1 MYYNAI
7 CIFYFYRTQ
16 RAHSTHY
23 TGVEMNK
30 LNLKKLLTL
39 LVCLTLIVSVVLL
52 AACNKNDDNKGS
64 TEDNTSASPSFTNG
78 NFRSYTTSDKGYPY
92 APSSFTGS
100 PTSDTEGST
109 LPKLET
115 VKRGVINLA
124 DYQNLG
130 AWCTFSKFDANRLTD
145 EEDAKN
151 YNKDDNVLMINNTEA
166 RYYMYR
172 SSEFSAAANTKY
184 LLQVDV
190 RTANLDGGEK
200 KGATIKIAK
209 SYSSG
214 SSIPA
219 TEGYASFDAITVGE
233 WTTYSFII
241 DGKYNGS
248 TSLELQLM
256 LGNNNLRDEYKTSG
270 YAFFDNIRLTTVKD
284 DTVLP
289 AGENVKTIT
298 LSVPN
303 GSFDYKTTSDYPYLY
318 NRVTTTDTNSN
329 YGLVNKVDA
338 KDGKITLVGEY
349 KIDADAL
356 KDHDKDHGN
365 VFAIYNVAEA
375 RMGFYTTNPLYFK
388 RGGYYKVTVSLN
400 TDYIESGSA
409 YLALGKSKDLSDN
422 TVIEIG
428 KDAANPG
435 WKEHV
440 FYVYA
445 NENTA
450 DELYFH
456 FGLGKDS
463 DNKAKGYILVDDLK
477 IEETD
482 DTTQTGDYVTDNRF
496 KPTDNKLTDAFVNK
510 SGTDINGVPVTI
522 TGDGEEFSVD
532 DKTPYVSSNFSER
545 NRKFTSAKATIAK
558 FQTKATLQKDTY
570 YRFSVWVRTVDVPST
585 SGVVLTVYDGDKDTN
600 SAVKAIATFAAVTT
614 DKDLADSSSSLN
626 GYRELVCYFHTA
638 SLQEQ
643 VVTFEISLGSGG
655 AFTSSTLFS
664 GTAYIANASLV
675 ETDYTKY
682 NGASASGT
690 YEKKYDWY
698 ETLSSE
704 TFTNGQFQKYNYSD
718 TKFFKDGGVNEK
730 GEFQSTSFGVPSGW
744 TLKGEKDK
752 AVAGIVDVNRDALLS
767 NLATKL
773 GVPVDTLKTA
783 PFECKEEDVETFGIY
798 AGGDSYLFINSADV
812 EGLAKESV
820 RVGYVSNSF
829 TLNANSYYK
838 ISVMVKVMGDSKASV
853 YLMTDNNIAETNV
866 DSKFENIEASTASQ
880 TGGWKRYTFYV
891 KTGFSSISAT
901 LGLYLGGKDV
911 DIALTDANMVLAD
924 GLNGKYVKVDGAYEV
939 YNKNTHKDATETY
952 NYSGSAKGGTVLFDY
967 VIKEDISESV
977 YNAKTASAT
986 ASAAD
991 EYEET
996 KRVEMNLD
1004 SFGLA
1009 ITPDENKPTSPK
1021 GWTKTSLTKD
1031 TDTEQLQSGV
1041 IYSTD
1046 YKAHSGESCLI
1057 IPYLNTAGASYYASD
1072 AKTLTKDG
1080 FYKISVWAKLSEGHT
1095 GKAYIT
1101 LVATNYG
1108 ENSKYVDYASQTI
1121 EVDSTDWKEY
1131 VFFIKAPSSDTKIDK
1146 YGDNAKDLSLKI
1158 RLGFGESADNKASGY
1173 VLFDDVLIEKLDVK
1187 ADDFDKL
1194 VDDFKAEPANA
1205 GLTVNTVKYSAI
1217 DKEEETTPDKEPD
1230 KENNKDSGKN
1240 FNWVIFTSVAFGAI
1254 VIIAVAAFFIKKYL
1268 PKHKE
1273 GKQQV
1278 DKKKTSKKKEDDY
1291 KNLND

>member
-1 MYYNAI
+1 
-7 CIFYFYRTQ
+7 
-16 RAHSTHY
+16 
-23 TGVEMNK
+23 MNK

-52 AACNKNDDNKGS
+52 AACNKKPDDNK
-64 TEDNTSASPSFTNG
+64 TTDNTSASPSFTNG

-130 AWCTFSKFDANRLTD
+130 AWCTFSKFDAKRLTG

-172 SSEFSAAANTKY
+172 SSEFSVAANTKY

-190 RTANLDGGEK
+190 RTANLNGGEK

-219 TEGYASFDAITVGE
+219 TEGYASFDAVTVGE

-289 AGENVKTIT
+289 TENVKTIT

-329 YGLVNKVDA
+329 YGLVNEVDA
-338 KDGKITLVGEY
+338 KDGKITLVNEY
-349 KIDADAL
+349 AVDAAAV
-356 KDHDKDHGN
+356 KGHGS
-365 VFAIYNVAEA
+365 VFAIYNVADA

-400 TDYIESGSA
+400 TKYVENGKA

-422 TVIEIG
+422 TVIEIAQ
-428 KDAANPG
+428 KDSENNG
-435 WKEHV
+435 WNEYT

-482 DTTQTGDYVTDNRF
+482 DTTQTGDNVTDNRF
-496 KPTDNKLTDAFVNK
+496 KAADNKLTDAFVNK
-510 SGTDINGVPVTI
+510 SGADINGVPVTI
-522 TGDGEEFSVD
+522 TGDGEEFSAD
-532 DKTPYVSSNFSER
+532 DKTPYVSSIFSAR
-545 NRKFTSAKATIAK
+545 NRKFTSAKATLAK

-600 SAVKAIATFAAVTT
+600 SAAKAIATFAAVTT

-638 SLQEQ
+638 SLQNQ
-643 VVTFEISLGSGG
+643 DVTFEISLGSGG

-664 GTAYIANASLV
+664 GTAYIANASLI

-718 TKFFKDGGVNEK
+718 TKFFKDGGVNDK

-752 AVAGIVDVNRDALLS
+752 AVAGIVDVNRENLLN
-767 NLATKL
+767 NLATKIGITAEVL
-773 GVPVDTLKTA
+773 KAVPVDANDK
-783 PFECKEEDVETFGIY
+783 PVETFGIY
-798 AGGDSYLFINSADV
+798 AGGNSYLLINSADV

-838 ISVMVKVMGDSKASV
+838 ISVMVKVINGQASV
-853 YLMTDNNIAETNV
+853 YLMTDNNISETNV

-924 GLNGKYVKVDGAYEV
+924 GLNGKYVKKAANEYEV

-952 NYSGSAKGGTVLFDY
+952 NYKDSAKGGTVLFDY

-1009 ITPDENKPTSPK
+1009 TTPDENKPTSPK

-1146 YGDNAKDLSLKI
+1146 YGENAKDLSLKI

-1187 ADDFDKL
+1187 ADVFDKH
-1194 VDDFKAEPANA
+1194 VNDFKAANA
-1205 GLTVNTVKYSAI
+1205 GAKVNTVKYSAI
-1217 DKEEETTPDKEPD
+1217 DKEEETTPDKEPG

-1254 VIIAVAAFFIKKYL
+1254 VVIAVAAFFIKKYL

>member
-1 MYYNAI
+1 
-7 CIFYFYRTQ
+7 
-16 RAHSTHY
+16 
-23 TGVEMNK
+23 MNK

-52 AACNKNDDNKGS
+52 AACNKKTDDNK
-64 TEDNTSASPSFTNG
+64 TPDNTSASPSFTNG

-130 AWCTFSKFDANRLTD
+130 AWCTFSKFDAKRLTG

-190 RTANLDGGEK
+190 RTANLNGGEK

-219 TEGYASFDAITVGE
+219 TEGYASFDAVTVGE

-289 AGENVKTIT
+289 TENVKTIT

-329 YGLVNKVDA
+329 YGLVNEVDA
-338 KDGKITLVGEY
+338 KDGKITLVNEY
-349 KIDADAL
+349 AVDAAAV
-356 KDHDKDHGN
+356 KGHGS
-365 VFAIYNVAEA
+365 VFAIYNVADA

-400 TDYIESGSA
+400 TKYVENGKA

-422 TVIEIG
+422 TVIEIAQ
-428 KDAANPG
+428 KDSENNG
-435 WKEHV
+435 WNEYT

-463 DNKAKGYILVDDLK
+463 SDKAKGYVLVDDLK

-496 KPTDNKLTDAFVNK
+496 KPEDNKLINAFVNNNK
-510 SGTDINGVPVTI
+510 SGDNINGVPVTI
-522 TGDGEEFSVD
+522 IGDGEEFSAD
-532 DKTPYVSSNFSER
+532 DKTPYVSSIFSAR
-545 NRKFTSAKATIAK
+545 NRKFTSAKATLAK
-558 FQTKATLQKDTY
+558 FQTTAKLQKDTY

-585 SGVVLTVYDGDKDTN
+585 SGVVLTVYDGDKNTN

-614 DKDLADSSSSLN
+614 DKDLADSSSSLK

-643 VVTFEISLGSGG
+643 DVTFEISLGSGG

-675 ETDYTKY
+675 ETDYSKY

-752 AVAGIVDVNRDALLS
+752 AVAGIVDVNRENLLN

-773 GVPVDTLKTA
+773 GVSVDTLKTA
-783 PFECKEEDVETFGIY
+783 PFKCKEEDVETFGIY
-798 AGGDSYLFINSADV
+798 AGGDSYLLINSADV

-838 ISVMVKVMGDSKASV
+838 ISVMVKVINGQASV

-866 DSKFENIEASTASQ
+866 DSKFENIGASTGVM

-924 GLNGKYVKVDGAYEV
+924 GLNGKYVKKAANEYEV

-952 NYSGSAKGGTVLFDY
+952 NYKDSAKGGTVLFDY

-977 YNAKTASAT
+977 YDTKTASAT

-991 EYEET
+991 DYEEI
-996 KRVEMNLD
+996 KPVEMNLD

-1009 ITPDENKPTSPK
+1009 TTPDENKPASPK

-1041 IYSTD
+1041 IYSTT

-1121 EVDSTDWKEY
+1121 EVNSTDWKEY

-1146 YGDNAKDLSLKI
+1146 YGENAKDLSLKI

-1187 ADDFDKL
+1187 ADEFDKH
-1194 VDDFKAEPANA
+1194 VSDFKAKPEHA

-1254 VIIAVAAFFIKKYL
+1254 VVIAVAAFFIKKYL

>member
-1 MYYNAI
+1 
-7 CIFYFYRTQ
+7 
-16 RAHSTHY
+16 
-23 TGVEMNK
+23 MNK

-52 AACNKNDDNKGS
+52 AACNKKTDDNK
-64 TEDNTSASPSFTNG
+64 TPDNTSASPSFTNG

-130 AWCTFSKFDANRLTD
+130 AWCTFSKFDAKRLTD

-172 SSEFSAAANTKY
+172 SSEFSVAANTKY

-190 RTANLDGGEK
+190 RTANLNGGEK

-219 TEGYASFDAITVGE
+219 TEGYASFDAVTVGD

-289 AGENVKTIT
+289 TENVKTIT

-329 YGLVNKVDA
+329 YGLVNEVDA
-338 KDGKITLVGEY
+338 KDGKITLVNEY
-349 KIDADAL
+349 AVDAAAVEG
-356 KDHDKDHGN
+356 HGS
-365 VFAIYNVAEA
+365 VFAIYNVADA

-400 TDYIESGSA
+400 TKYVENGKA

-422 TVIEIG
+422 TVIEIAQ
-428 KDAANPG
+428 KDSENNG
-435 WKEHV
+435 WNEYT

-463 DNKAKGYILVDDLK
+463 DDKNKAKGYILVDDLK

-482 DTTQTGDYVTDNRF
+482 DISQTGDNVTNSRF
-496 KPTDNKLTDAFVNK
+496 KPEDNKLTDAFVNK

-522 TGDGEEFSVD
+522 TGDGEEFSAD
-532 DKTPYVSSNFSER
+532 DKTPYVSSIFSAR
-545 NRKFTSAKATIAK
+545 NRKFTSAKATLAK

-600 SAVKAIATFAAVTT
+600 SAAKAIATFAAVTT

-638 SLQEQ
+638 SLQNQ
-643 VVTFEISLGSGG
+643 DVTFEISLGSGG

-752 AVAGIVDVNRDALLS
+752 AVAGIVDVNRENLLN
-767 NLATKL
+767 NLATKIGITAEVL
-773 GVPVDTLKTA
+773 KAVPVKCDA
-783 PFECKEEDVETFGIY
+783 DDVETFGIY
-798 AGGDSYLFINSADV
+798 AGGDSYLLINSADV

-838 ISVMVKVMGDSKASV
+838 ISVMVKVINGQASV
-853 YLMTDNNIAETNV
+853 YLMTDNNISETNV

-924 GLNGKYVKVDGAYEV
+924 GLNGKYVKKAANEYEV

-952 NYSGSAKGGTVLFDY
+952 NYKDSAKGGTVLFDY

-1009 ITPDENKPTSPK
+1009 TTPDENKPTSPK

-1121 EVDSTDWKEY
+1121 EVNSTEWKEY

-1187 ADDFDKL
+1187 ADEFDKH
-1194 VDDFKAEPANA
+1194 VNDFKAAHA
-1205 GLTVNTVKYSAI
+1205 DLTVNTVKYSAI
-1217 DKEEETTPDKEPD
+1217 DKAEETTPDKEPD

-1254 VIIAVAAFFIKKYL
+1254 VVIAVAAFFIKKYL

>member
-1 MYYNAI
+1 
-7 CIFYFYRTQ
+7 
-16 RAHSTHY
+16 
-23 TGVEMNK
+23 MNK

-52 AACNKNDDNKGS
+52 AACNKKTDDNK
-64 TEDNTSASPSFTNG
+64 TTDNTSASPSFTNG

-124 DYQNLG
+124 DYANLG
-130 AWCTFSKFDANRLTD
+130 AWCTFQKFDAKRLTD

-289 AGENVKTIT
+289 TENVKTIT

-329 YGLVNKVDA
+329 YGLVNEVDA
-338 KDGKITLVGEY
+338 KDGKITLVNEY
-349 KIDADAL
+349 AVDAAAVEG
-356 KDHDKDHGN
+356 HGS
-365 VFAIYNVAEA
+365 VFAIYNVADA

-422 TVIEIG
+422 KIIPVG
-428 KDAANPG
+428 KDTENPG

-482 DTTQTGDYVTDNRF
+482 DTTQPSDNDNRF
-496 KPTDNKLTDAFVNK
+496 KPEDNKLTDAFANTNA
-510 SGTDINGVPVTI
+510 TDINGVPVTI
-522 TGDGEEFSVD
+522 TGDGEEFSAD
-532 DKTPYVSSNFSER
+532 DKTPYVSSIFSAK
-545 NRKFTSAKATIAK
+545 NRKFTSEKATLAK

-600 SAVKAIATFAAVTT
+600 SAAKAIATFAAVTT

-638 SLQEQ
+638 SLQNQ
-643 VVTFEISLGSGG
+643 DVTFEISLGSGG

-752 AVAGIVDVNRDALLS
+752 AVAGIVDVNRENLLN
-767 NLATKL
+767 NLATKIGITAEVL
-773 GVPVDTLKTA
+773 KAVPVKCDA
-783 PFECKEEDVETFGIY
+783 DDVETFGIY
-798 AGGDSYLFINSADV
+798 AGGDSYLLINSADV

-901 LGLYLGGKDV
+901 LGLYLGGQDK

-924 GLNGKYVKVDGAYEV
+924 GLNGKYVKKAANEYEV

-952 NYSGSAKGGTVLFDY
+952 NYKDSAKGGTVLFDY

-1009 ITPDENKPTSPK
+1009 TTPDENKPTSPK

-1121 EVDSTDWKEY
+1121 EVNSTDWKEY

-1187 ADDFDKL
+1187 ADEFDKH
-1194 VDDFKAEPANA
+1194 VNDFKAANT

-1230 KENNKDSGKN
+1230 KEDSKDSGKN

-1254 VIIAVAAFFIKKYL
+1254 VVIAVAAFFIKKYL

>member
-1 MYYNAI
+1 
-7 CIFYFYRTQ
+7 
-16 RAHSTHY
+16 
-23 TGVEMNK
+23 MN
-30 LNLKKLLTL
+30 
-39 LVCLTLIVSVVLL
+39 
-52 AACNKNDDNKGS
+52 
-64 TEDNTSASPSFTNG
+64 E
-78 NFRSYTTSDKGYPY
+78 
-92 APSSFTGS
+92 
-100 PTSDTEGST
+100 
-109 LPKLET
+109 
-115 VKRGVINLA
+115 
-124 DYQNLG
+124 
-130 AWCTFSKFDANRLTD
+130 
-145 EEDAKN
+145 
-151 YNKDDNVLMINNTEA
+151 
-166 RYYMYR
+166 
-172 SSEFSAAANTKY
+172 
-184 LLQVDV
+184 
-190 RTANLDGGEK
+190 
-200 KGATIKIAK
+200 
-209 SYSSG
+209 
-214 SSIPA
+214 
-219 TEGYASFDAITVGE
+219 
-233 WTTYSFII
+233 
-241 DGKYNGS
+241 
-248 TSLELQLM
+248 
-256 LGNNNLRDEYKTSG
+256 
-270 YAFFDNIRLTTVKD
+270 
-284 DTVLP
+284 
-289 AGENVKTIT
+289 
-298 LSVPN
+298 
-303 GSFDYKTTSDYPYLY
+303 
-318 NRVTTTDTNSN
+318 
-329 YGLVNKVDA
+329 VDA
-338 KDGKITLVGEY
+338 KDGKITLVNDY
-349 KIDADAL
+349 AVDAAAVEG
-356 KDHDKDHGN
+356 HGS
-365 VFAIYNVAEA
+365 VFAIYNVADA

-400 TDYIESGSA
+400 TKYVDGSGKA

-422 TVIEIG
+422 TVIEIEQ
-428 KDAANPG
+428 KDSENNG
-435 WKEHV
+435 WNEYT

-600 SAVKAIATFAAVTT
+600 SAAKAIATFAAVTT

-638 SLQEQ
+638 SLQDQ
-643 VVTFEISLGSGG
+643 AVTFEISLGSGG

-718 TKFFKDGGVNEK
+718 TKFFKEGGVNEK
-730 GEFQSTSFGVPSGW
+730 DEFQSTSFGVPSGW

-752 AVAGIVDVNRDALLS
+752 AVAGIVDVNRENLLN

-798 AGGDSYLFINSADV
+798 AGGDSYLLINSADV

-829 TLNANSYYK
+829 TLNANTYYK

-853 YLMTDNNIAETNV
+853 YLMTDNNISETNV

-977 YNAKTASAT
+977 YNAKPQAQ
-986 ASAAD
+986 
-991 EYEET
+991 
-996 KRVEMNLD
+996 RRL
-1004 SFGLA
+1004 
-1009 ITPDENKPTSPK
+1009 PPTS
-1021 GWTKTSLTKD
+1021 TKK
-1031 TDTEQLQSGV
+1031 
-1041 IYSTD
+1041 
-1046 YKAHSGESCLI
+1046 
-1057 IPYLNTAGASYYASD
+1057 PNAS
-1072 AKTLTKDG
+1072 K
-1080 FYKISVWAKLSEGHT
+1080 
-1095 GKAYIT
+1095 
-1101 LVATNYG
+1101 
-1108 ENSKYVDYASQTI
+1108 
-1121 EVDSTDWKEY
+1121 
-1131 VFFIKAPSSDTKIDK
+1131 
-1146 YGDNAKDLSLKI
+1146 
-1158 RLGFGESADNKASGY
+1158 
-1173 VLFDDVLIEKLDVK
+1173 
-1187 ADDFDKL
+1187 
-1194 VDDFKAEPANA
+1194 
-1205 GLTVNTVKYSAI
+1205 
-1217 DKEEETTPDKEPD
+1217 
-1230 KENNKDSGKN
+1230 
-1240 FNWVIFTSVAFGAI
+1240 
-1254 VIIAVAAFFIKKYL
+1254 
-1268 PKHKE
+1268 
-1273 GKQQV
+1273 
-1278 DKKKTSKKKEDDY
+1278 
-1291 KNLND
+1291 

>member
-1 MYYNAI
+1 
-7 CIFYFYRTQ
+7 
-16 RAHSTHY
+16 
-23 TGVEMNK
+23 MNK

-52 AACNKNDDNKGS
+52 AACNKKTDDNK
-64 TEDNTSASPSFTNG
+64 TTDNTSASPSFTNG

-130 AWCTFSKFDANRLTD
+130 AWCTFSKFDAKRLTD

-477 IEETD
+477 IEETN

-600 SAVKAIATFAAVTT
+600 SAAKAIATFAAVTT

-638 SLQEQ
+638 SLQNQ
-643 VVTFEISLGSGG
+643 DVTFEISLGSGG

-866 DSKFENIEASTASQ
+866 DSKFENIEASTGVM

>member
-1 MYYNAI
+1 
-7 CIFYFYRTQ
+7 
-16 RAHSTHY
+16 
-23 TGVEMNK
+23 MNK

-52 AACNKNDDNKGS
+52 AACNKKTDDNK
-64 TEDNTSASPSFTNG
+64 TTDNTSASPSFTNG

-130 AWCTFSKFDANRLTD
+130 AWCTFSKFDAKRLTG

-172 SSEFSAAANTKY
+172 SSEFSVAANTKY

-190 RTANLDGGEK
+190 RTANLNGGEK

-219 TEGYASFDAITVGE
+219 TEGYASFDAVTVGE

-289 AGENVKTIT
+289 TENVKTIT

-303 GSFDYKTTSDYPYLY
+303 GNFDYKTTSDYPYLY

-329 YGLVNKVDA
+329 YGLVNEVDA
-338 KDGKITLVGEY
+338 KDGKITLVNEY
-349 KIDADAL
+349 KVAADAV
-356 KDHDKDHGN
+356 KGHGS
-365 VFAIYNVAEA
+365 VFAIYNVADA

-400 TDYIESGSA
+400 TKYVENGKA

-422 TVIEIG
+422 TVIEIAQ
-428 KDAANPG
+428 KDSENNG
-435 WKEHV
+435 WNEYT

-496 KPTDNKLTDAFVNK
+496 KPADNKLTDAFVNK

-522 TGDGEEFSVD
+522 TGDGEEFSAD

-545 NRKFTSAKATIAK
+545 NRKFTSAKATLAK

-585 SGVVLTVYDGDKDTN
+585 SGVVLTVYDGDKDVN
-600 SAVKAIATFAAVTT
+600 SAAKAIATFAAVTT

-638 SLQEQ
+638 SLQNQ
-643 VVTFEISLGSGG
+643 DVTFEISLGSGG

-752 AVAGIVDVNRDALLS
+752 AVAGIVDVNRENLLN

-773 GVPVDTLKTA
+773 GITAEVLKAVPVDANDK
-783 PFECKEEDVETFGIY
+783 PVETFGIY
-798 AGGDSYLFINSADV
+798 AGGDSYLLINSADV

-866 DSKFENIEASTASQ
+866 DSKFENIGASTGVM

-924 GLNGKYVKVDGAYEV
+924 GLNGKYVKKAANEYEV

-952 NYSGSAKGGTVLFDY
+952 NYKDSAKGGTVLFDY

-977 YNAKTASAT
+977 YNAKPASAT

-1009 ITPDENKPTSPK
+1009 TTPDENKPTSPK

-1121 EVDSTDWKEY
+1121 EVNSTDWKEY

-1146 YGDNAKDLSLKI
+1146 YGENAKDLSLKI

-1187 ADDFDKL
+1187 ADEFDKH
-1194 VDDFKAEPANA
+1194 VNDFKAANA

-1254 VIIAVAAFFIKKYL
+1254 VVIAVAAFFIKKYL

>member
-1 MYYNAI
+1 
-7 CIFYFYRTQ
+7 
-16 RAHSTHY
+16 
-23 TGVEMNK
+23 MNK

-52 AACNKNDDNKGS
+52 AACNKKADDNK
-64 TEDNTSASPSFTNG
+64 TPDNTSASPSFTNG

-130 AWCTFSKFDANRLTD
+130 AWCTFSKFDAKRLTD

-172 SSEFSAAANTKY
+172 SSEFSVAANTKY

-190 RTANLDGGEK
+190 RTANLNGGEK

-270 YAFFDNIRLTTVKD
+270 YVFFDNIRLTTVKD

-289 AGENVKTIT
+289 TENVKTIT

-329 YGLVNKVDA
+329 YGLVNEVDA
-338 KDGKITLVGEY
+338 KDGKITLVNEY
-349 KIDADAL
+349 TVDAAAV
-356 KDHDKDHGN
+356 KGHGS
-365 VFAIYNVAEA
+365 VFAIYNVADA

-400 TDYIESGSA
+400 TKYVENGKA

-422 TVIEIG
+422 TVIEIAQ
-428 KDAANPG
+428 KDSENNG
-435 WKEHV
+435 WNEYT

-463 DNKAKGYILVDDLK
+463 DDKNKAKGYILVDDLK

-482 DTTQTGDYVTDNRF
+482 DISQTGDNVTNSRF
-496 KPTDNKLTDAFVNK
+496 KPEDNKLTDAFVNK

-522 TGDGEEFSVD
+522 TGDGEEFSAD
-532 DKTPYVSSNFSER
+532 DKTPYVSSIFSAR
-545 NRKFTSAKATIAK
+545 NRKFTSAKATLAK

-585 SGVVLTVYDGDKDTN
+585 SGVVLTVYDGDKDVN

-638 SLQEQ
+638 SLQNQ
-643 VVTFEISLGSGG
+643 DVTFEISLGSGG

-718 TKFFKDGGVNEK
+718 TKFFKDGGLNDK

-752 AVAGIVDVNRDALLS
+752 AVAGIVDVNRENLLN

-773 GVPVDTLKTA
+773 GITAEVLKAVPVKCDA
-783 PFECKEEDVETFGIY
+783 DDVETFGIY
-798 AGGDSYLFINSADV
+798 AGGDSYLLINSADV

-866 DSKFENIEASTASQ
+866 DSKFENIGASTGVM

-901 LGLYLGGKDV
+901 LGLYLGGEDKDV
-911 DIALTDANMVLAD
+911 ALTDANMVLAD
-924 GLNGKYVKVDGAYEV
+924 GLNGKYVKKAANEYEV

-952 NYSGSAKGGTVLFDY
+952 NYKDSAKGGTVLFDY

-986 ASAAD
+986 ASAAN

-1009 ITPDENKPTSPK
+1009 TTPDENKPTSPK

-1041 IYSTD
+1041 IYSTED
-1046 YKAHSGESCLI
+1046 KYKAHSGESCLI

-1121 EVDSTDWKEY
+1121 EVNSTDWKEY

-1187 ADDFDKL
+1187 AEDFDNH
-1194 VDDFKAEPANA
+1194 VNDFKTTHAD
-1205 GLTVNTVKYSAI
+1205 LTVNTVKYSAI

-1254 VIIAVAAFFIKKYL
+1254 VVIAVAAFFIKKYL

>member
-1 MYYNAI
+1 
-7 CIFYFYRTQ
+7 
-16 RAHSTHY
+16 
-23 TGVEMNK
+23 MNK

-52 AACNKNDDNKGS
+52 AACNKKTDDNK
-64 TEDNTSASPSFTNG
+64 TTDNTSASPSFTNG

-130 AWCTFSKFDANRLTD
+130 AWCTFSKFDANRLTG

-270 YAFFDNIRLTTVKD
+270 YAFFDNIRLNTIKD

-289 AGENVKTIT
+289 TENVKTIT

-329 YGLVNKVDA
+329 YGLVNEVDA
-338 KDGKITLVGEY
+338 KDGKITLVNEY
-349 KIDADAL
+349 AVDAAAVEG
-356 KDHDKDHGN
+356 HGC
-365 VFAIYNVAEA
+365 VFAIYNVADA

-422 TVIEIG
+422 TIIPVG
-428 KDAANPG
+428 KDTENPG

-463 DNKAKGYILVDDLK
+463 DNKAKGYILIDDLK

-558 FQTKATLQKDTY
+558 FQAKATLQKDTY

-600 SAVKAIATFAAVTT
+600 SAAKAIATFAAVTT

-638 SLQEQ
+638 SLQNQ
-643 VVTFEISLGSGG
+643 DVTFEISLGSGG

-752 AVAGIVDVNRDALLS
+752 AVAGIVDVNRENLLN

-773 GVPVDTLKTA
+773 GVSVDTLKKA

-798 AGGDSYLFINSADV
+798 AGGDSYLLINSADV

-853 YLMTDNNIAETNV
+853 YLMTDNNISETNV

-901 LGLYLGGKDV
+901 LGLYLGGEDKD
-911 DIALTDANMVLAD
+911 IPLTDANMVATG
-924 GLNGKYVKVDGAYEV
+924 GLNGKYVKKAANEYEV

-1121 EVDSTDWKEY
+1121 EVNSTDWKEY

-1146 YGDNAKDLSLKI
+1146 YGENAKDLSLKI

-1254 VIIAVAAFFIKKYL
+1254 VVIAVAAFFIKKYL

-1273 GKQQV
+1273 SKQQV

>member
-1 MYYNAI
+1 
-7 CIFYFYRTQ
+7 
-16 RAHSTHY
+16 
-23 TGVEMNK
+23 MNK

-52 AACNKNDDNKGS
+52 AACNKKDDNKGS
-64 TEDNTSASPSFTNG
+64 TEDSTSASPSFTNG

-115 VKRGVINLA
+115 IKRGVINLA

-289 AGENVKTIT
+289 TENVKTIT

-329 YGLVNKVDA
+329 YGLVNEVDA
-338 KDGKITLVGEY
+338 KDGKITLVNEY
-349 KIDADAL
+349 AVDAAAVEG
-356 KDHDKDHGN
+356 HGS
-365 VFAIYNVAEA
+365 VFAIYNVADA

-422 TVIEIG
+422 TIIPVG
-428 KDAANPG
+428 KDTENPG

-463 DNKAKGYILVDDLK
+463 GDKAKGYVLVDDLK
-477 IEETD
+477 IEETN

-558 FQTKATLQKDTY
+558 FQTKAKLQKDTY

-585 SGVVLTVYDGDKDTN
+585 SGVVLTIYDGDKDTN
-600 SAVKAIATFAAVTT
+600 SAAKAIATFAAVTT

-752 AVAGIVDVNRDALLS
+752 AVAGIVDVNRENLLN

-773 GVPVDTLKTA
+773 GITAEVLKAVPVDANDK
-783 PFECKEEDVETFGIY
+783 PVETFGIY
-798 AGGDSYLFINSADV
+798 AGGNSYLLINSADV

-853 YLMTDNNIAETNV
+853 YLMTDNNISETNV

-986 ASAAD
+986 ASATD

-1009 ITPDENKPTSPK
+1009 TTPDENKPTSPK

-1108 ENSKYVDYASQTI
+1108 ENSKYVDYTSQTI
-1121 EVDSTDWKEY
+1121 EVNSTEWKEY

-1146 YGDNAKDLSLKI
+1146 YGENAKDLSLKI

-1194 VDDFKAEPANA
+1194 VDDFKAKPANA

-1254 VIIAVAAFFIKKYL
+1254 VVIAVAAFFIKKYL

>member
-1 MYYNAI
+1 
-7 CIFYFYRTQ
+7 
-16 RAHSTHY
+16 
-23 TGVEMNK
+23 MNK

-52 AACNKNDDNKGS
+52 AACNKKTDDNK
-64 TEDNTSASPSFTNG
+64 TPDNTSASPSFTNG

-130 AWCTFSKFDANRLTD
+130 AWCTFSKFDAKRLTG

-172 SSEFSAAANTKY
+172 SSEFSVAANTKY

-190 RTANLDGGEK
+190 RTANLNGGEK

-289 AGENVKTIT
+289 TENVKTIT

-329 YGLVNKVDA
+329 YGLVNEVDA
-338 KDGKITLVGEY
+338 KDGKITLVNEY
-349 KIDADAL
+349 AVDAAAVEG
-356 KDHDKDHGN
+356 HGS
-365 VFAIYNVAEA
+365 VFAIYNVADA

-400 TDYIESGSA
+400 TKYVENGKA

-422 TVIEIG
+422 TVIEIAQ
-428 KDAANPG
+428 KDSENNG
-435 WKEHV
+435 WNEYT

-463 DNKAKGYILVDDLK
+463 DDKNKAKGYILVDDLK

-482 DTTQTGDYVTDNRF
+482 DISQTGDNVTNSRF
-496 KPTDNKLTDAFVNK
+496 KPEDNKLTDAFVNK

-522 TGDGEEFSVD
+522 TGDGEEFSAD
-532 DKTPYVSSNFSER
+532 DKTPYVSSIFSAR
-545 NRKFTSAKATIAK
+545 NRKFTSAKATLAK
-558 FQTKATLQKDTY
+558 FQTKATLQKDTF

-585 SGVVLTVYDGDKDTN
+585 SGVVLTVYDGDKDVN

-638 SLQEQ
+638 SLQNQ
-643 VVTFEISLGSGG
+643 DVTFEISLGSGG

-718 TKFFKDGGVNEK
+718 TKFFKDGGLNDK

-752 AVAGIVDVNRDALLS
+752 AVAGIVDVNRENLLN
-767 NLATKL
+767 NLATKIGITAEVL
-773 GVPVDTLKTA
+773 KAVPVDANDK
-783 PFECKEEDVETFGIY
+783 PVETFGIY
-798 AGGDSYLFINSADV
+798 AGGNSYLLINSADV

-866 DSKFENIEASTASQ
+866 DSKFENIGASTASQ

-901 LGLYLGGKDV
+901 LGLYLGGEDKDV
-911 DIALTDANMVLAD
+911 ALTDENMVLAD
-924 GLNGKYVKVDGAYEV
+924 GLNGKYVKVDGEYVV
-939 YNKNTHKDATETY
+939 YNKNTHKDIEETY
-952 NYSGSAKGGTVLFDY
+952 NYSGKAEGGTVLFDY

-977 YNAKTASAT
+977 YDTKIASAT
-986 ASAAD
+986 ASAAN

-1009 ITPDENKPTSPK
+1009 TTPDENKPTSPK
-1021 GWTKTSLTKD
+1021 GWTKTPLTKD

-1041 IYSTD
+1041 IYSTED
-1046 YKAHSGESCLI
+1046 KYKAHSGESCLI

-1121 EVDSTDWKEY
+1121 EVNSTDWKEY

-1187 ADDFDKL
+1187 ADEFDKH
-1194 VDDFKAEPANA
+1194 VNDFKAANA

-1217 DKEEETTPDKEPD
+1217 DKEEETTPDKEPG
-1230 KENNKDSGKN
+1230 KEDNKDSGKN

-1254 VIIAVAAFFIKKYL
+1254 VVIAVAAFFIKKYL

>member
-1 MYYNAI
+1 
-7 CIFYFYRTQ
+7 
-16 RAHSTHY
+16 
-23 TGVEMNK
+23 MNK

-52 AACNKNDDNKGS
+52 AACNKKPDDNK
-64 TEDNTSASPSFTNG
+64 TTDNTSASPSFTNG

-130 AWCTFSKFDANRLTD
+130 AWCTFQKFDAKRLTG

-190 RTANLDGGEK
+190 RTANLNGGEK

-219 TEGYASFDAITVGE
+219 TEGYASFDAVTVGE

-289 AGENVKTIT
+289 TENVKTIT

-329 YGLVNKVDA
+329 YGLVNEVDA
-338 KDGKITLVGEY
+338 KDGKITLVNEY
-349 KIDADAL
+349 AVDAAAV
-356 KDHDKDHGN
+356 KDHGS
-365 VFAIYNVAEA
+365 VFAIYNVADA

-400 TDYIESGSA
+400 TKYVENGKA

-422 TVIEIG
+422 TVIEIAQ
-428 KDAANPG
+428 KDSENNG
-435 WKEHV
+435 WNEYT

-496 KPTDNKLTDAFVNK
+496 KSADNKLTDAFVNK
-510 SGTDINGVPVTI
+510 SGTDINGVSVTI
-522 TGDGEEFSVD
+522 TGNGEEFSAD
-532 DKTPYVSSNFSER
+532 DKTPYESTAFSTN
-545 NRKFTSAKATIAK
+545 NRKFTSAKATLAK

-600 SAVKAIATFAAVTT
+600 SAAKAISTFAAVTT

-638 SLQEQ
+638 SLQNQ
-643 VVTFEISLGSGG
+643 DVTFEISLGSGG

-752 AVAGIVDVNRDALLS
+752 AVAGIVDVNRENLLN

-773 GVPVDTLKTA
+773 GITAEVLKAVPVDANDK
-783 PFECKEEDVETFGIY
+783 PVETFGIY
-798 AGGDSYLFINSADV
+798 AGGNSYLLINSADV

-853 YLMTDNNIAETNV
+853 YLMTDNNISETNV
-866 DSKFENIEASTASQ
+866 DSKFENIGASTGVM

-901 LGLYLGGKDV
+901 LGLYLGGEDK

-924 GLNGKYVKVDGAYEV
+924 GLNGKYVKKAANEYEV

-952 NYSGSAKGGTVLFDY
+952 NYKDSAKGGTVLFDY

-986 ASAAD
+986 ASAAN

-1009 ITPDENKPTSPK
+1009 TTPDENKPTSPK

-1121 EVDSTDWKEY
+1121 EVNSTEWKEY

-1146 YGDNAKDLSLKI
+1146 YGENAKDLSLKI

-1187 ADDFDKL
+1187 ADEFDKH
-1194 VDDFKAEPANA
+1194 VSDFKAANT
-1205 GLTVNTVKYSAI
+1205 GLMVNTVKYSAI

-1230 KENNKDSGKN
+1230 KEDSKDSGKN

-1254 VIIAVAAFFIKKYL
+1254 VVIAVAAFFIKKYL

>member
-1 MYYNAI
+1 
-7 CIFYFYRTQ
+7 
-16 RAHSTHY
+16 
-23 TGVEMNK
+23 MN
-30 LNLKKLLTL
+30 
-39 LVCLTLIVSVVLL
+39 
-52 AACNKNDDNKGS
+52 
-64 TEDNTSASPSFTNG
+64 E
-78 NFRSYTTSDKGYPY
+78 
-92 APSSFTGS
+92 
-100 PTSDTEGST
+100 
-109 LPKLET
+109 
-115 VKRGVINLA
+115 
-124 DYQNLG
+124 
-130 AWCTFSKFDANRLTD
+130 
-145 EEDAKN
+145 
-151 YNKDDNVLMINNTEA
+151 
-166 RYYMYR
+166 
-172 SSEFSAAANTKY
+172 
-184 LLQVDV
+184 
-190 RTANLDGGEK
+190 
-200 KGATIKIAK
+200 
-209 SYSSG
+209 
-214 SSIPA
+214 
-219 TEGYASFDAITVGE
+219 
-233 WTTYSFII
+233 
-241 DGKYNGS
+241 
-248 TSLELQLM
+248 
-256 LGNNNLRDEYKTSG
+256 
-270 YAFFDNIRLTTVKD
+270 
-284 DTVLP
+284 
-289 AGENVKTIT
+289 
-298 LSVPN
+298 
-303 GSFDYKTTSDYPYLY
+303 
-318 NRVTTTDTNSN
+318 
-329 YGLVNKVDA
+329 VDA
-338 KDGKITLVGEY
+338 KDGKITLVNEY
-349 KIDADAL
+349 TVDAAAVEG
-356 KDHDKDHGN
+356 HGS
-365 VFAIYNVAEA
+365 VFAIYNVADA

-422 TVIEIG
+422 TIIPVG
-428 KDAANPG
+428 KDTENPG

-463 DNKAKGYILVDDLK
+463 DNKAQGYILVDDLK

-496 KPTDNKLTDAFVNK
+496 KPTDNKLTDAFANK

-545 NRKFTSAKATIAK
+545 NRKFTSAKATLAK
-558 FQTKATLQKDTY
+558 FQTKATLEKDTY

-585 SGVVLTVYDGDKDTN
+585 SGVVLTIYDGNKDDN

-638 SLQEQ
+638 SLQNQ
-643 VVTFEISLGSGG
+643 DVTFEISLGSGG

-718 TKFFKDGGVNEK
+718 TKFFKEGGVNEK
-730 GEFQSTSFGVPSGW
+730 DEFQSTSFGVPSGW

-798 AGGDSYLFINSADV
+798 AGGDSYLLINSADV

-853 YLMTDNNIAETNV
+853 YLMTDNNISETNV

-952 NYSGSAKGGTVLFDY
+952 NYSGSAKGGAVLFDY

-1009 ITPDENKPTSPK
+1009 TTPDENKPTSPK

-1057 IPYLNTAGASYYASD
+1057 IPYLSTAGASYYASD

-1121 EVDSTDWKEY
+1121 EVNSTEWKEY

-1187 ADDFDKL
+1187 ADDFDKH
-1194 VDDFKAEPANA
+1194 VNDFKAAPEHA

-1254 VIIAVAAFFIKKYL
+1254 VVIAVAAFFIKKYL

>member
-1 MYYNAI
+1 
-7 CIFYFYRTQ
+7 
-16 RAHSTHY
+16 
-23 TGVEMNK
+23 MNK

-64 TEDNTSASPSFTNG
+64 TEDSTSASPSFTNG
-78 NFRSYTTSDKGYPY
+78 NFRSYTTSDSGYPY

-124 DYQNLG
+124 DYANLG
-130 AWCTFSKFDANRLTD
+130 AWCTFSKFDAKRLTD

-289 AGENVKTIT
+289 TENVKTIT

-329 YGLVNKVDA
+329 YGLVNEVDA
-338 KDGKITLVGEY
+338 KDGKITLVNDY
-349 KIDADAL
+349 AVDAAAVEG
-356 KDHDKDHGN
+356 HGS
-365 VFAIYNVAEA
+365 VFAIYNVADA

-422 TVIEIG
+422 TIIPVG
-428 KDAANPG
+428 KDTENPG

-463 DNKAKGYILVDDLK
+463 DNKAKGYILIDDLK

-522 TGDGEEFSVD
+522 TGDGEEFSTD
-532 DKTPYVSSNFSER
+532 DKTPYVSSIFSAK
-545 NRKFTSAKATIAK
+545 NRKFTSAKATLAK
-558 FQTKATLQKDTY
+558 FQTKATLEKDTY

-585 SGVVLTVYDGDKDTN
+585 SGVVLTVYDGDIIDKN
-600 SAVKAIATFAAVTT
+600 SAAKAIATFAAVTT

-638 SLQEQ
+638 SLQNQ
-643 VVTFEISLGSGG
+643 DVTFEISLGSGG

-718 TKFFKDGGVNEK
+718 TKFFKEGGVNEK
-730 GEFQSTSFGVPSGW
+730 DEFQSTSFGVPSGW

-752 AVAGIVDVNRDALLS
+752 AVAGIVDVNRENLLN

-773 GVPVDTLKTA
+773 GITAEVLKAVPAKCDA
-783 PFECKEEDVETFGIY
+783 DDVETFGIY
-798 AGGDSYLFINSADV
+798 AGGDSYLLINSADV

-866 DSKFENIEASTASQ
+866 DSKFENIEASMASQ

-924 GLNGKYVKVDGAYEV
+924 GLNGKYVKVDDAYEV

-952 NYSGSAKGGTVLFDY
+952 NYKDSAKGGTVLFDY

-1121 EVDSTDWKEY
+1121 EVNSTEWKEY

-1146 YGDNAKDLSLKI
+1146 YGENAKDLSLKI

-1187 ADDFDKL
+1187 ADEFDKH
-1194 VDDFKAEPANA
+1194 VNDFKAAHA
-1205 GLTVNTVKYSAI
+1205 DLTVNTVKYSAI

-1254 VIIAVAAFFIKKYL
+1254 VVIAVAAFFIKKYL

>member
-1 MYYNAI
+1 
-7 CIFYFYRTQ
+7 
-16 RAHSTHY
+16 
-23 TGVEMNK
+23 MN
-30 LNLKKLLTL
+30 
-39 LVCLTLIVSVVLL
+39 
-52 AACNKNDDNKGS
+52 
-64 TEDNTSASPSFTNG
+64 E
-78 NFRSYTTSDKGYPY
+78 
-92 APSSFTGS
+92 
-100 PTSDTEGST
+100 
-109 LPKLET
+109 
-115 VKRGVINLA
+115 
-124 DYQNLG
+124 
-130 AWCTFSKFDANRLTD
+130 
-145 EEDAKN
+145 
-151 YNKDDNVLMINNTEA
+151 
-166 RYYMYR
+166 
-172 SSEFSAAANTKY
+172 
-184 LLQVDV
+184 
-190 RTANLDGGEK
+190 
-200 KGATIKIAK
+200 
-209 SYSSG
+209 
-214 SSIPA
+214 
-219 TEGYASFDAITVGE
+219 
-233 WTTYSFII
+233 
-241 DGKYNGS
+241 
-248 TSLELQLM
+248 
-256 LGNNNLRDEYKTSG
+256 
-270 YAFFDNIRLTTVKD
+270 
-284 DTVLP
+284 
-289 AGENVKTIT
+289 
-298 LSVPN
+298 
-303 GSFDYKTTSDYPYLY
+303 
-318 NRVTTTDTNSN
+318 
-329 YGLVNKVDA
+329 VDA
-338 KDGKITLVGEY
+338 KDGKITLVNEY
-349 KIDADAL
+349 AVDAAAVEG
-356 KDHDKDHGN
+356 HGS
-365 VFAIYNVAEA
+365 VFAIYNVDDA

-400 TDYIESGSA
+400 TKYVDGSGKA

-428 KDAANPG
+428 QKDSDNNG
-435 WKEHV
+435 WNEYT

-477 IEETD
+477 IEETN

-522 TGDGEEFSVD
+522 TGDGEEFSAD
-532 DKTPYVSSNFSER
+532 DKTPYESTAFSTN
-545 NRKFTSAKATIAK
+545 NRKFTSAKATLAK

-585 SGVVLTVYDGDKDTN
+585 SGVVLTIYDGNKDDN

-752 AVAGIVDVNRDALLS
+752 AVAGIVDVNREALLN

-773 GVPVDTLKTA
+773 GVSVDTLKKA

-798 AGGDSYLFINSADV
+798 AGGNSYLLINSADV

-853 YLMTDNNIAETNV
+853 YLMTDNNISETNV
-866 DSKFENIEASTASQ
+866 DSKFENIEASTGVA

-901 LGLYLGGKDV
+901 LGLYLGGQDK
-911 DIALTDANMVLAD
+911 DIALTDANMVATG
-924 GLNGKYVKVDGAYEV
+924 GLNGKYVKKAANEYEV

-977 YNAKTASAT
+977 YNAKTTSAT

-1009 ITPDENKPTSPK
+1009 TTPDEDKPTSPK

-1041 IYSTD
+1041 IYSTE
-1046 YKAHSGESCLI
+1046 YKAHSGDSCLI

-1080 FYKISVWAKLSEGHT
+1080 YYKISVWAKLSEGHT

-1121 EVDSTDWKEY
+1121 EVNSTEWQEY

-1146 YGDNAKDLSLKI
+1146 YGENAKDLSLKI

-1173 VLFDDVLIEKLDVK
+1173 VLFDDVLIEKLDEE
-1187 ADDFDKL
+1187 ADTFDSFVEK
-1194 VDDFKAEPANA
+1194 FKKENA
-1205 GLTVNTVKYSAI
+1205 DLTVNTVKYSAI

-1230 KENNKDSGKN
+1230 KEDSKDSGKN

-1254 VIIAVAAFFIKKYL
+1254 VVIAVAAFFIKKYL

>member
-1 MYYNAI
+1 
-7 CIFYFYRTQ
+7 
-16 RAHSTHY
+16 
-23 TGVEMNK
+23 MNK

-52 AACNKNDDNKGS
+52 AACNKKPDDNK
-64 TEDNTSASPSFTNG
+64 TPDNTSASPSFTNG

-130 AWCTFSKFDANRLTD
+130 AWCTFSKFDAKRLTG

-172 SSEFSAAANTKY
+172 SSEFSVAANTKY

-219 TEGYASFDAITVGE
+219 TEGYASFDAITVGD

-289 AGENVKTIT
+289 TDNVKTIT

-329 YGLVNKVDA
+329 YGLVNEVDA
-338 KDGKITLVGEY
+338 KDGKITLVNEY
-349 KIDADAL
+349 AVDAAAVEG
-356 KDHDKDHGN
+356 HGS
-365 VFAIYNVAEA
+365 VFAIYNVADA

-422 TVIEIG
+422 TIIPVG
-428 KDAANPG
+428 KDTENPG

-463 DNKAKGYILVDDLK
+463 GDKAKGYILVDDLK
-477 IEETD
+477 IEETN

-496 KPTDNKLTDAFVNK
+496 KPADNKLTDAFINK

-522 TGDGEEFSVD
+522 TGDGEEFSTD
-532 DKTPYVSSNFSER
+532 DKTPYVSTNFSER
-545 NRKFTSAKATIAK
+545 NRKFTSTKATLAK

-600 SAVKAIATFAAVTT
+600 SAAKAIATFAAVTT

-638 SLQEQ
+638 SLQNQ
-643 VVTFEISLGSGG
+643 DVTFEISLGSGG

-752 AVAGIVDVNRDALLS
+752 AVAGIVDVNRENLLN

-773 GVPVDTLKTA
+773 GITAEVLKAVPVDANDK
-783 PFECKEEDVETFGIY
+783 PVETFGIY
-798 AGGDSYLFINSADV
+798 AGGNSYLLINSAEV

-838 ISVMVKVMGDSKASV
+838 ISVMVKVINGQASV
-853 YLMTDNNIAETNV
+853 YLMTDNNISETNV

-901 LGLYLGGKDV
+901 LGLYLGGQDK

-924 GLNGKYVKVDGAYEV
+924 GLNGKYVKKAANEYEV

-952 NYSGSAKGGTVLFDY
+952 NYKDSAKGGTVLFDY

-986 ASAAD
+986 ASAAN

-1009 ITPDENKPTSPK
+1009 TTPDENKPTSPK

-1121 EVDSTDWKEY
+1121 EVNSTDWKEY

-1187 ADDFDKL
+1187 ADEFDKH
-1194 VDDFKAEPANA
+1194 VNDFKAANT

-1254 VIIAVAAFFIKKYL
+1254 VVIAVAAFFIKKYL

>member
-1 MYYNAI
+1 
-7 CIFYFYRTQ
+7 
-16 RAHSTHY
+16 
-23 TGVEMNK
+23 MNK

-52 AACNKNDDNKGS
+52 AACNKKTDDNK
-64 TEDNTSASPSFTNG
+64 TPDNTSASPSFTNG

-130 AWCTFSKFDANRLTD
+130 AWCTFSKFDAKRLTG

-172 SSEFSAAANTKY
+172 SSEFSVAANTKY

-190 RTANLDGGEK
+190 RTANLNGGEK

-289 AGENVKTIT
+289 TENVKTIT

-329 YGLVNKVDA
+329 YGLVNEVDA
-338 KDGKITLVGEY
+338 KDGKITLVNEY
-349 KIDADAL
+349 TVDAAAV
-356 KDHDKDHGN
+356 KGHGS
-365 VFAIYNVAEA
+365 VFAIYNVADA

-400 TDYIESGSA
+400 TKYVENGKA

-422 TVIEIG
+422 TVIEIAQ
-428 KDAANPG
+428 KDSENNG
-435 WKEHV
+435 WNEYT

-463 DNKAKGYILVDDLK
+463 DDKNKAKGYILVDDLK

-482 DTTQTGDYVTDNRF
+482 DTTQTGNNVTDNRF
-496 KPTDNKLTDAFVNK
+496 KPADNKLTDAFVNK

-522 TGDGEEFSVD
+522 TGDGEEFSAD
-532 DKTPYVSSNFSER
+532 DKTPYVSSIFSAR

-585 SGVVLTVYDGDKDTN
+585 SGVVLTVYDGDKDVN
-600 SAVKAIATFAAVTT
+600 SAAKAIATFAAVTT

-638 SLQEQ
+638 SLQNQ
-643 VVTFEISLGSGG
+643 DVTFEISLGSGG

-718 TKFFKDGGVNEK
+718 TKFFKEGGLNDK

-752 AVAGIVDVNRDALLS
+752 AVAGIVDVNRENLLN
-767 NLATKL
+767 NLATKIGITAEVL
-773 GVPVDTLKTA
+773 KAVPVDANDK
-783 PFECKEEDVETFGIY
+783 PVETFGIY
-798 AGGDSYLFINSADV
+798 AGGNSYLLINSADV

-838 ISVMVKVMGDSKASV
+838 ISVMVKVINGQASV
-853 YLMTDNNIAETNV
+853 YLMTDNNISETNV
-866 DSKFENIEASTASQ
+866 DSKFENIGASTASQ

-924 GLNGKYVKVDGAYEV
+924 GLNGKYVKKAANEYEV

-952 NYSGSAKGGTVLFDY
+952 NYKDSAKGGTVLFDY

-1009 ITPDENKPTSPK
+1009 TTPDENKPTSPK

-1121 EVDSTDWKEY
+1121 EVNSTDWKEY

-1187 ADDFDKL
+1187 ADEFDKH
-1194 VDDFKAEPANA
+1194 VNDFKAAHA
-1205 GLTVNTVKYSAI
+1205 DLTVNTVKYSAI

-1254 VIIAVAAFFIKKYL
+1254 VVIAVAAFFIKKYL

>member
-1 MYYNAI
+1 
-7 CIFYFYRTQ
+7 
-16 RAHSTHY
+16 
-23 TGVEMNK
+23 MNK

-52 AACNKNDDNKGS
+52 AACNKKTDDNK
-64 TEDNTSASPSFTNG
+64 TPDNTSASPSFTNG

-124 DYQNLG
+124 DYANLG
-130 AWCTFSKFDANRLTD
+130 AWCTFSKFDAKRLTG

-172 SSEFSAAANTKY
+172 SSEFSVAANTKY

-190 RTANLDGGEK
+190 RTANLNGGEK

-219 TEGYASFDAITVGE
+219 TEGYASFDAVTVGE

-289 AGENVKTIT
+289 TENVKTIT

-329 YGLVNKVDA
+329 YGLVNEVDA
-338 KDGKITLVGEY
+338 KDGKITLVNEY
-349 KIDADAL
+349 AVDAAAV
-356 KDHDKDHGN
+356 KGHGS
-365 VFAIYNVAEA
+365 VFAIYNVADA

-400 TDYIESGSA
+400 TKYVENGKA

-422 TVIEIG
+422 TVIEIAQ
-428 KDAANPG
+428 KDSENNG
-435 WKEHV
+435 WNEYT

-477 IEETD
+477 IEETEE
-482 DTTQTGDYVTDNRF
+482 TTQTGDNVTDNRF
-496 KPTDNKLTDAFVNK
+496 KAADNKLTDAFVNK

-522 TGDGEEFSVD
+522 TGDGEEFSAD
-532 DKTPYVSSNFSER
+532 DKTPYVSPIFSAR
-545 NRKFTSAKATIAK
+545 NRKFTSAKATLAK

-638 SLQEQ
+638 SLQKQ
-643 VVTFEISLGSGG
+643 AVTFEISLGSGG
-655 AFTSSTLFS
+655 AFTSSTLFN

-752 AVAGIVDVNRDALLS
+752 AVAGIVDVNRENLLN

-773 GVPVDTLKTA
+773 GITAEVLKAVPVDANDK
-783 PFECKEEDVETFGIY
+783 PVETFGIY
-798 AGGDSYLFINSADV
+798 AGGDSYLLINSADV

-838 ISVMVKVMGDSKASV
+838 ISVMVKVINGQASV
-853 YLMTDNNIAETNV
+853 YLMTDNNISETNV

-901 LGLYLGGKDV
+901 LGLYLGGQDKDV
-911 DIALTDANMVLAD
+911 ALTDANMVLAD
-924 GLNGKYVKVDGAYEV
+924 GLNGKYVKKAANEYEV

-952 NYSGSAKGGTVLFDY
+952 NYKDSAKGGTVLFDY

-986 ASAAD
+986 ASAAN

-1009 ITPDENKPTSPK
+1009 TTPDENKPTSPK

-1146 YGDNAKDLSLKI
+1146 YGENAKDLSLKI

-1187 ADDFDKL
+1187 ADEFDKH
-1194 VDDFKAEPANA
+1194 VNDFKAANT

-1254 VIIAVAAFFIKKYL
+1254 VVIAVAAFFIKKYL

>member
-1 MYYNAI
+1 
-7 CIFYFYRTQ
+7 
-16 RAHSTHY
+16 
-23 TGVEMNK
+23 MN
-30 LNLKKLLTL
+30 
-39 LVCLTLIVSVVLL
+39 
-52 AACNKNDDNKGS
+52 
-64 TEDNTSASPSFTNG
+64 E
-78 NFRSYTTSDKGYPY
+78 
-92 APSSFTGS
+92 
-100 PTSDTEGST
+100 
-109 LPKLET
+109 
-115 VKRGVINLA
+115 
-124 DYQNLG
+124 
-130 AWCTFSKFDANRLTD
+130 
-145 EEDAKN
+145 
-151 YNKDDNVLMINNTEA
+151 
-166 RYYMYR
+166 
-172 SSEFSAAANTKY
+172 
-184 LLQVDV
+184 
-190 RTANLDGGEK
+190 
-200 KGATIKIAK
+200 
-209 SYSSG
+209 
-214 SSIPA
+214 
-219 TEGYASFDAITVGE
+219 
-233 WTTYSFII
+233 
-241 DGKYNGS
+241 
-248 TSLELQLM
+248 
-256 LGNNNLRDEYKTSG
+256 
-270 YAFFDNIRLTTVKD
+270 
-284 DTVLP
+284 
-289 AGENVKTIT
+289 
-298 LSVPN
+298 
-303 GSFDYKTTSDYPYLY
+303 
-318 NRVTTTDTNSN
+318 
-329 YGLVNKVDA
+329 VDA
-338 KDGKITLVGEY
+338 KDGKITLVNEY
-349 KIDADAL
+349 AVDAAAV
-356 KDHDKDHGN
+356 KGHGS
-365 VFAIYNVAEA
+365 VFAIYNVADA

-400 TDYIESGSA
+400 TKYVENGKA

-422 TVIEIG
+422 TVIEIAQ
-428 KDAANPG
+428 KDSENNG
-435 WKEHV
+435 WNEYT

-463 DNKAKGYILVDDLK
+463 DDKNKAKGYILVDDLK

-482 DTTQTGDYVTDNRF
+482 DTTQTGNNVTDNRF
-496 KPTDNKLTDAFVNK
+496 KPADNKLTDAFVNK

-522 TGDGEEFSVD
+522 TGDGEEFSAA
-532 DKTPYVSSNFSER
+532 DKTPYVSSIFSAR

-585 SGVVLTVYDGDKDTN
+585 SGVVLTVYDGDKDVN
-600 SAVKAIATFAAVTT
+600 SAAKAIATFAAVTT

-638 SLQEQ
+638 SLQNQ
-643 VVTFEISLGSGG
+643 DVTFEIFLGSGG

-718 TKFFKDGGVNEK
+718 TKFFKEGGLNDK

-752 AVAGIVDVNRDALLS
+752 AVAGIVDVNRENLLN

-773 GVPVDTLKTA
+773 GITAEVLKAVPVDANDK
-783 PFECKEEDVETFGIY
+783 PVETFGIY
-798 AGGDSYLFINSADV
+798 AGGDSYLLINSADV

-838 ISVMVKVMGDSKASV
+838 ISVMVKVINGQASV

-866 DSKFENIEASTASQ
+866 DSKFENIGASTASQ

-901 LGLYLGGKDV
+901 LGLYLGGQDKDV
-911 DIALTDANMVLAD
+911 ALTDANMVLAD
-924 GLNGKYVKVDGAYEV
+924 GLNGKYVKKAANEYEV

-952 NYSGSAKGGTVLFDY
+952 NYKDSAKGGTVLFDY

-986 ASAAD
+986 ASAAN

-1009 ITPDENKPTSPK
+1009 TTPDEGKPTSPK

-1121 EVDSTDWKEY
+1121 EVNSTEWKEY

-1187 ADDFDKL
+1187 ADEFDKH
-1194 VDDFKAEPANA
+1194 VNDFKAAHA
-1205 GLTVNTVKYSAI
+1205 DLTVNTVKYSAI

-1254 VIIAVAAFFIKKYL
+1254 VVIAVAAFFIKKYL

>member
-1 MYYNAI
+1 
-7 CIFYFYRTQ
+7 
-16 RAHSTHY
+16 
-23 TGVEMNK
+23 MNK

-52 AACNKNDDNKGS
+52 AACNKKDDNKGS

-130 AWCTFSKFDANRLTD
+130 AWCTFSKFDAKRLTD

-289 AGENVKTIT
+289 TENVKTIT

-329 YGLVNKVDA
+329 YGLVNEVDA
-338 KDGKITLVGEY
+338 KDGKITLVNEY
-349 KIDADAL
+349 AVDAAAVEG
-356 KDHDKDHGN
+356 HGS
-365 VFAIYNVAEA
+365 VFAIYNVADA

-422 TVIEIG
+422 TIIPVG
-428 KDAANPG
+428 KDTENPG

-477 IEETD
+477 IEETN

-496 KPTDNKLTDAFVNK
+496 KPTDNKLTDAFANK

-585 SGVVLTVYDGDKDTN
+585 SGVVLTIYDGDIIDKN
-600 SAVKAIATFAAVTT
+600 SAAKAIATFAAVTT

-798 AGGDSYLFINSADV
+798 AGGDSYLLINSADV

-853 YLMTDNNIAETNV
+853 YLMTDNNISETNV

-1121 EVDSTDWKEY
+1121 EVNSTEWKEY

-1146 YGDNAKDLSLKI
+1146 YGENAKDLSLKI

-1254 VIIAVAAFFIKKYL
+1254 VVIAVAAFFIKKYL

>member
-1 MYYNAI
+1 
-7 CIFYFYRTQ
+7 
-16 RAHSTHY
+16 
-23 TGVEMNK
+23 MNK

-52 AACNKNDDNKGS
+52 AACNKKTDDNK
-64 TEDNTSASPSFTNG
+64 TPDNTSASPSFTNG

-130 AWCTFSKFDANRLTD
+130 AWCTFSKFDAKRLTG

-172 SSEFSAAANTKY
+172 SSEFSVAANTKY

-190 RTANLDGGEK
+190 RTANLNGGEK

-219 TEGYASFDAITVGE
+219 TEGYASFDAVTVGE

-289 AGENVKTIT
+289 TENVKTIT

-329 YGLVNKVDA
+329 YGLVNEVDA
-338 KDGKITLVGEY
+338 KDGKITLVNEY
-349 KIDADAL
+349 TVDAAAV
-356 KDHDKDHGN
+356 KGHGS
-365 VFAIYNVAEA
+365 VFAIYNVADA

-422 TVIEIG
+422 TIIPVG
-428 KDAANPG
+428 KDTENPG

-496 KPTDNKLTDAFVNK
+496 KPEDNKLINAFVNK

-522 TGDGEEFSVD
+522 TGDGEEFSTD

-545 NRKFTSAKATIAK
+545 NRKFTSAKATLAK

-585 SGVVLTVYDGDKDTN
+585 SGVVLTVYDGDKDVN
-600 SAVKAIATFAAVTT
+600 SAAKAIATFAAVTT

-638 SLQEQ
+638 SLQNQ
-643 VVTFEISLGSGG
+643 DVTFEISLGSGG

-752 AVAGIVDVNRDALLS
+752 AVAGIVDVNRENLLN

-773 GVPVDTLKTA
+773 GITAEVLKAVPVDANDK
-783 PFECKEEDVETFGIY
+783 PVETFGIY
-798 AGGDSYLFINSADV
+798 AGGDSYLLINSADV

-838 ISVMVKVMGDSKASV
+838 ISVMVKVINGQASV

-866 DSKFENIEASTASQ
+866 DSKFENIGASTASQ

-901 LGLYLGGKDV
+901 LGLYLGGQDKDV
-911 DIALTDANMVLAD
+911 ALTDTNMVLAD
-924 GLNGKYVKVDGAYEV
+924 GLNGKYVKKAANEYEV

-952 NYSGSAKGGTVLFDY
+952 NYKDSAKGGTVLFDY

-1009 ITPDENKPTSPK
+1009 TTPDENKPTSPK

-1041 IYSTD
+1041 IYSTE

-1121 EVDSTDWKEY
+1121 EVNSTDWKEY

-1187 ADDFDKL
+1187 ADEFDKH
-1194 VDDFKAEPANA
+1194 VSDFKAAHA
-1205 GLTVNTVKYSAI
+1205 DLTVNTVKYSAI

-1254 VIIAVAAFFIKKYL
+1254 VVIAVAAFFIKKYL

>member
-1 MYYNAI
+1 
-7 CIFYFYRTQ
+7 
-16 RAHSTHY
+16 
-23 TGVEMNK
+23 MNK

-52 AACNKNDDNKGS
+52 AACNKKTDDNK
-64 TEDNTSASPSFTNG
+64 TTDNTSASPSFTNG

-124 DYQNLG
+124 DYANLG
-130 AWCTFSKFDANRLTD
+130 AWCTFSKFDAKRLTG

-172 SSEFSAAANTKY
+172 SSEFSVAANTKY

-190 RTANLDGGEK
+190 RTANLNGGEK

-219 TEGYASFDAITVGE
+219 TEGYASFDAVTVGE

-289 AGENVKTIT
+289 TDENVKTIT

-329 YGLVNKVDA
+329 YGLVNEVDA
-338 KDGKITLVGEY
+338 KDGKITLVNEY
-349 KIDADAL
+349 TVDAAAVEG
-356 KDHDKDHGN
+356 HGS
-365 VFAIYNVAEA
+365 VFAIYNVADA

-422 TVIEIG
+422 TIIPVG

-435 WKEHV
+435 WKEHT

-463 DNKAKGYILVDDLK
+463 GDKAKGYILVDDLK
-477 IEETD
+477 IEETN

-496 KPTDNKLTDAFVNK
+496 KSADNKLTDAFVNK

-522 TGDGEEFSVD
+522 TGDGEEFSAD
-532 DKTPYVSSNFSER
+532 DKTPYESTAFSTN
-545 NRKFTSAKATIAK
+545 NRKFTSAKATLAK

-600 SAVKAIATFAAVTT
+600 SAAKAIATFAAVTT

-638 SLQEQ
+638 SLQNQ
-643 VVTFEISLGSGG
+643 DVTFEISLGSGG

-752 AVAGIVDVNRDALLS
+752 AVAGIVDVNRENLLN
-767 NLATKL
+767 NLATKIGITAEVL
-773 GVPVDTLKTA
+773 KAVPVKCDA
-783 PFECKEEDVETFGIY
+783 DDVETFGIY
-798 AGGDSYLFINSADV
+798 AGGDSYLLINSADV

-838 ISVMVKVMGDSKASV
+838 ISVMVKVISGQASV
-853 YLMTDNNIAETNV
+853 YLMTDNNISETNV

-924 GLNGKYVKVDGAYEV
+924 GLNGKYVKKAANEYEV

-952 NYSGSAKGGTVLFDY
+952 NYKDSAKGGTVLFDY

-1009 ITPDENKPTSPK
+1009 TTPDENKPTSPK

-1121 EVDSTDWKEY
+1121 EVNSTEWKEY

-1146 YGDNAKDLSLKI
+1146 YGENAKDLSLKI

-1173 VLFDDVLIEKLDVK
+1173 VLFDDVLIEKLDAK
-1187 ADDFDKL
+1187 ADTFDQY
-1194 VDDFKAEPANA
+1194 VNDFKAANA

-1254 VIIAVAAFFIKKYL
+1254 VVIAVAAFFIKKYL

>member
-1 MYYNAI
+1 
-7 CIFYFYRTQ
+7 
-16 RAHSTHY
+16 
-23 TGVEMNK
+23 MNK

-52 AACNKNDDNKGS
+52 AACNKKTDDNK
-64 TEDNTSASPSFTNG
+64 TTDNTSASPSFTNG

-124 DYQNLG
+124 DYANLG
-130 AWCTFSKFDANRLTD
+130 AWCTFQKFDAKRLTD

-219 TEGYASFDAITVGE
+219 TEGYASFDAVTVGE

-289 AGENVKTIT
+289 TENVKTIT

-329 YGLVNKVDA
+329 YGLVNEVDA
-338 KDGKITLVGEY
+338 KDGKITLVNEY
-349 KIDADAL
+349 AVDAAAVEG
-356 KDHDKDHGN
+356 HGS
-365 VFAIYNVAEA
+365 VFAIYNVTDA

-400 TDYIESGSA
+400 TKYVENGKA
-409 YLALGKSKDLSDN
+409 YLALGKKDLSDN

-428 KDAANPG
+428 QKDSENNG
-435 WKEHV
+435 WNEYT

-463 DNKAKGYILVDDLK
+463 GDKAKGYILVDDLK

-482 DTTQTGDYVTDNRF
+482 DTTQTGDNVTDNRF

-522 TGDGEEFSVD
+522 TGDGEEFSAD
-532 DKTPYVSSNFSER
+532 DKTPYVSSIFSAK
-545 NRKFTSAKATIAK
+545 NRKFTSAKATLAK

-600 SAVKAIATFAAVTT
+600 SAAKAIATFAAVTT

-638 SLQEQ
+638 SLQNQ
-643 VVTFEISLGSGG
+643 DVTFEISLGSGG

-752 AVAGIVDVNRDALLS
+752 AVAGIVDVNREALLN
-767 NLATKL
+767 NLATKIGITAEVL
-773 GVPVDTLKTA
+773 KAVPAKCDA
-783 PFECKEEDVETFGIY
+783 DDVETFGIY
-798 AGGDSYLFINSADV
+798 AGGDSYLLINSADV

-853 YLMTDNNIAETNV
+853 YLMTDNNISETNV
-866 DSKFENIEASTASQ
+866 DSKFENIEASTGVA

-901 LGLYLGGKDV
+901 LGLYLGGEDKDV
-911 DIALTDANMVLAD
+911 ALTDANMVLAD
-924 GLNGKYVKVDGAYEV
+924 GLNGKYVKKADNEYEV

-977 YNAKTASAT
+977 YDAKTASAT

-1009 ITPDENKPTSPK
+1009 TTPDENKPTSPK

-1041 IYSTD
+1041 IYSTE
-1046 YKAHSGESCLI
+1046 YKAHSGDSCLI

-1080 FYKISVWAKLSEGHT
+1080 YYKISVWAKLSEGHT

-1121 EVDSTDWKEY
+1121 EVDSTEWKEY

-1146 YGDNAKDLSLKI
+1146 YGENAKDLSLKI

-1187 ADDFDKL
+1187 ADDFDKH
-1194 VDDFKAEPANA
+1194 VDDFKAANA

-1230 KENNKDSGKN
+1230 KEDSKDSGKN

-1254 VIIAVAAFFIKKYL
+1254 VVIAVAAFFIKKYL

>member
-1 MYYNAI
+1 
-7 CIFYFYRTQ
+7 
-16 RAHSTHY
+16 
-23 TGVEMNK
+23 MNK

-52 AACNKNDDNKGS
+52 AACNKKPDDNK
-64 TEDNTSASPSFTNG
+64 TTDNTSASPSFTNG

-130 AWCTFSKFDANRLTD
+130 AWCTFSKFDAKRLTG

-172 SSEFSAAANTKY
+172 SSEFSVAANTKY

-190 RTANLDGGEK
+190 RTANLNGGEK

-219 TEGYASFDAITVGE
+219 TEGYASFDAVTVGE

-289 AGENVKTIT
+289 TENVKTIT

-329 YGLVNKVDA
+329 YGLVNEVDA
-338 KDGKITLVGEY
+338 KDGKITLVNEY
-349 KIDADAL
+349 TVDAAAV
-356 KDHDKDHGN
+356 KGHGS
-365 VFAIYNVAEA
+365 VFAIYNVADA

-400 TDYIESGSA
+400 TKYVESGKA

-422 TVIEIG
+422 TVIEIEQ
-428 KDAANPG
+428 KNSENNG
-435 WKEHV
+435 WNEYT
-440 FYVYA
+440 FFVYA

-477 IEETD
+477 IEETN

-496 KPTDNKLTDAFVNK
+496 KSADNKLTDAFVNK

-522 TGDGEEFSVD
+522 TGDGEEFSAD
-532 DKTPYVSSNFSER
+532 DKTPYESTAFSTN
-545 NRKFTSAKATIAK
+545 NRKFTSAKATLAK

-600 SAVKAIATFAAVTT
+600 SAAKAIATFAAVTT

-638 SLQEQ
+638 SLQNQ
-643 VVTFEISLGSGG
+643 DVTFEISLGSGG

-718 TKFFKDGGVNEK
+718 TKFFKEGGLNDK

-752 AVAGIVDVNRDALLS
+752 AVAGIVDVNRENLLN
-767 NLATKL
+767 NLATKIGITAEVL
-773 GVPVDTLKTA
+773 KAVPVDANDK
-783 PFECKEEDVETFGIY
+783 PVETFGIY
-798 AGGDSYLFINSADV
+798 AGGDSYLLINSADV

-866 DSKFENIEASTASQ
+866 DSKFENIGASTGVM

-911 DIALTDANMVLAD
+911 DVALTDANMVLAD
-924 GLNGKYVKVDGAYEV
+924 GLNGKYVKKAANEYEV

-952 NYSGSAKGGTVLFDY
+952 NYKDSAKGGTVLFDY

-1009 ITPDENKPTSPK
+1009 TTPDENKPTSPK

-1121 EVDSTDWKEY
+1121 EVNSTDWKEY

-1187 ADDFDKL
+1187 ADEFDKH
-1194 VDDFKAEPANA
+1194 VNDFKAANT

-1254 VIIAVAAFFIKKYL
+1254 VVIAVAAFFIKKYL

>member
-1 MYYNAI
+1 
-7 CIFYFYRTQ
+7 
-16 RAHSTHY
+16 
-23 TGVEMNK
+23 MNK

-52 AACNKNDDNKGS
+52 AACNKKTDDNK
-64 TEDNTSASPSFTNG
+64 TTDNTSASPSFTNG

-130 AWCTFSKFDANRLTD
+130 AWCTFSKFDAKRLTG

-172 SSEFSAAANTKY
+172 SSEFSVAANTKY

-219 TEGYASFDAITVGE
+219 TEGYASFDAVTVGE

-289 AGENVKTIT
+289 TENVKTIT

-318 NRVTTTDTNSN
+318 NRVTTTETNRN
-329 YGLVNKVDA
+329 YGLVNEVDA
-338 KDGKITLVGEY
+338 KDGKITLVNEY
-349 KIDADAL
+349 AVDAAAV
-356 KDHDKDHGN
+356 KGHGS
-365 VFAIYNVAEA
+365 VFAIYNVADA

-400 TDYIESGSA
+400 TKYVKNGKA

-422 TVIEIG
+422 TVIEIAQ
-428 KDAANPG
+428 KDSENNG
-435 WKEHV
+435 WNEYT

-496 KPTDNKLTDAFVNK
+496 KPADNKLTDAFANK

-522 TGDGEEFSVD
+522 TGDGEEFSAD
-532 DKTPYVSSNFSER
+532 DKTPYESTAFSTN
-545 NRKFTSAKATIAK
+545 NRKFTSAKATLAK

-570 YRFSVWVRTVDVPST
+570 YRFSVWVRTEDVPST
-585 SGVVLTVYDGDKDTN
+585 SGVVLTVYDGDKDVN
-600 SAVKAIATFAAVTT
+600 SAAKAIATFAAVTT

-638 SLQEQ
+638 SLQNQ
-643 VVTFEISLGSGG
+643 DVTFEISLGSGG

-752 AVAGIVDVNRDALLS
+752 AVAGIVDVNRENLLN

-773 GVPVDTLKTA
+773 GITAEVLKAVPVDVNDK
-783 PFECKEEDVETFGIY
+783 PVETFGIY
-798 AGGDSYLFINSADV
+798 AGGDSYLLINSANV

-853 YLMTDNNIAETNV
+853 YLMTDNNISETNV
-866 DSKFENIEASTASQ
+866 DSKFENIAASTGVM

-901 LGLYLGGKDV
+901 LGLYLGGEDK

-924 GLNGKYVKVDGAYEV
+924 GLNGKYVKKADNEYEV

-952 NYSGSAKGGTVLFDY
+952 NYSGKANGGTVLFDY
-967 VIKEDISESV
+967 VIKEDISENDYLV
-977 YNAKTASAT
+977 KTASAT
-986 ASAAD
+986 ASADDDA
-991 EYEET
+991 YEAT
-996 KRVEMNLD
+996 KRVEMKLD

-1009 ITPDENKPTSPK
+1009 TTPDQDKPTSPK

-1041 IYSTD
+1041 IYSTE

-1121 EVDSTDWKEY
+1121 EVNSTDWKEY

-1146 YGDNAKDLSLKI
+1146 YGENAKDLSLKI

-1173 VLFDDVLIEKLDVK
+1173 VLFDDVLIEKLDAK
-1187 ADDFDKL
+1187 ADTFDQY
-1194 VDDFKAEPANA
+1194 VNDFKATNA

-1230 KENNKDSGKN
+1230 KEDSKDSGKN

-1254 VIIAVAAFFIKKYL
+1254 VVIAVAAFFIKKYL

>member
-1 MYYNAI
+1 
-7 CIFYFYRTQ
+7 
-16 RAHSTHY
+16 
-23 TGVEMNK
+23 MNK

-52 AACNKNDDNKGS
+52 AACNKKTDDNK
-64 TEDNTSASPSFTNG
+64 TPDNTSASPSFTNG

-130 AWCTFSKFDANRLTD
+130 AWCTFSKFDAKRLTG

-219 TEGYASFDAITVGE
+219 TEGYASFDAVTVGE

-289 AGENVKTIT
+289 TENVKTIT

-329 YGLVNKVDA
+329 YGLVNEVDA
-338 KDGKITLVGEY
+338 KDGKITLVNEY
-349 KIDADAL
+349 AVDAAAV
-356 KDHDKDHGN
+356 KGHGS
-365 VFAIYNVAEA
+365 VFAIYNVADA

-422 TVIEIG
+422 TIIPVG
-428 KDAANPG
+428 KDTENPG

-463 DNKAKGYILVDDLK
+463 GDKAKGYILIDDLK

-496 KPTDNKLTDAFVNK
+496 KPADNKLTDAFVNK

-522 TGDGEEFSVD
+522 TGDGEEFSAD
-532 DKTPYVSSNFSER
+532 DKTPYVSPIFSAK
-545 NRKFTSAKATIAK
+545 NRKFTSAKATLAK
-558 FQTKATLQKDTY
+558 FQTTAKLQKDTY

-585 SGVVLTVYDGDKDTN
+585 SGVVLTVYDGDKDKN

-638 SLQEQ
+638 STQDEQ
-643 VVTFEISLGSGG
+643 PVTFEISLGSGG

-718 TKFFKDGGVNEK
+718 TKFFKDGGKDSSNTDAV
-730 GEFQSTSFGVPSGW
+730 FQSTAFGVPSGW

-752 AVAGIVDVNRDALLS
+752 AVAGIVDVNRENLLN

-773 GVPVDTLKTA
+773 GVSVDTLKTA
-783 PFECKEEDVETFGIY
+783 PFKCKEEDVAKYGIY
-798 AGGDSYLFINSADV
+798 AGGDSYLLINSANV
-812 EGLAKESV
+812 EGLAKEYV

-853 YLMTDNNIAETNV
+853 YLMTDNNISETNV
-866 DSKFENIEASTASQ
+866 DSKFENIVEASTASQ

-901 LGLYLGGKDV
+901 LGLYLGGQDKDV
-911 DIALTDANMVLAD
+911 ALTDANMVLAD
-924 GLNGKYVKVDGAYEV
+924 GLNGKYVKKAANEYEV

-952 NYSGSAKGGTVLFDY
+952 NYKDSAKGGTVLFDY

-1009 ITPDENKPTSPK
+1009 TTPDENKPTSPK

-1121 EVDSTDWKEY
+1121 EVNSTDWKEY

-1146 YGDNAKDLSLKI
+1146 YGENAKDLSLKI

-1187 ADDFDKL
+1187 ADDFDKH
-1194 VDDFKAEPANA
+1194 VNDFKAAHA
-1205 GLTVNTVKYSAI
+1205 DLTVNTVKYSAI

-1254 VIIAVAAFFIKKYL
+1254 VVIAVAAFFIKKYL

>member
-1 MYYNAI
+1 
-7 CIFYFYRTQ
+7 
-16 RAHSTHY
+16 
-23 TGVEMNK
+23 MNK

-52 AACNKNDDNKGS
+52 AACNKKTDDNK
-64 TEDNTSASPSFTNG
+64 TPDNTSASPSFTNG

-124 DYQNLG
+124 DYANLG
-130 AWCTFSKFDANRLTD
+130 AWCTFSKFDAKRLTG

-172 SSEFSAAANTKY
+172 SSEFSVAANTKY

-190 RTANLDGGEK
+190 RTANLNGGEK
-200 KGATIKIAK
+200 KGVTIKIAK

-219 TEGYASFDAITVGE
+219 TEGYASFDAVTVGE

-289 AGENVKTIT
+289 TENVKTIT

-329 YGLVNKVDA
+329 YGLVNEVDA
-338 KDGKITLVGEY
+338 KDGKITLVNEY
-349 KIDADAL
+349 AVDAAAV
-356 KDHDKDHGN
+356 KGHGS
-365 VFAIYNVAEA
+365 VFAIYNVADA

-400 TDYIESGSA
+400 TKYIDGSGKA

-422 TVIEIG
+422 TVIEIAQ
-428 KDAANPG
+428 KDSENNG
-435 WKEHV
+435 WNEYT

-463 DNKAKGYILVDDLK
+463 DDKNKAKGYILVDDLK

-496 KPTDNKLTDAFVNK
+496 KSADNKLTDAFVNK
-510 SGTDINGVPVTI
+510 SGTDINGVSVTI
-522 TGDGEEFSVD
+522 TGDGEEFSAD
-532 DKTPYVSSNFSER
+532 DKTPYVSSIFSAR
-545 NRKFTSAKATIAK
+545 NRKFTSAKATLAK

-585 SGVVLTVYDGDKDTN
+585 SGVVLTVYDGDKDIN
-600 SAVKAIATFAAVTT
+600 SAAKAIATFAAVTT

-638 SLQEQ
+638 SLQDQ
-643 VVTFEISLGSGG
+643 AVTFEISLGSGG

-675 ETDYTKY
+675 ETDYIKY

-752 AVAGIVDVNRDALLS
+752 AVAGIVDVNRENLLN
-767 NLATKL
+767 NLATKIGITAEVL
-773 GVPVDTLKTA
+773 KAVPVDANDK
-783 PFECKEEDVETFGIY
+783 PVETFGIY
-798 AGGDSYLFINSADV
+798 AGGNSYLLINSADV

-838 ISVMVKVMGDSKASV
+838 ISVMVKVINGQASV

-866 DSKFENIEASTASQ
+866 DSKFENIGASTGVM

-901 LGLYLGGKDV
+901 LGLYLGGQDK

-924 GLNGKYVKVDGAYEV
+924 GLNGKYVKKAANEYEV

-952 NYSGSAKGGTVLFDY
+952 NYSGKANGGTVLFDY

-977 YNAKTASAT
+977 YDAKTASAT

-1009 ITPDENKPTSPK
+1009 TTPDENKPTSPK

-1121 EVDSTDWKEY
+1121 EVNSTDWKEY

-1146 YGDNAKDLSLKI
+1146 YGENAKDLSLKI

-1187 ADDFDKL
+1187 ADEFDKH
-1194 VDDFKAEPANA
+1194 VNDFKAAHA
-1205 GLTVNTVKYSAI
+1205 DLTVNTVKYSAI

-1254 VIIAVAAFFIKKYL
+1254 VVIAVAAFFIKKYL

>member
-1 MYYNAI
+1 
-7 CIFYFYRTQ
+7 
-16 RAHSTHY
+16 
-23 TGVEMNK
+23 MNK

-52 AACNKNDDNKGS
+52 AACNKKPDDNK
-64 TEDNTSASPSFTNG
+64 TTDNTSASPSFTNG

-130 AWCTFSKFDANRLTD
+130 AWCTFSKFDAKRLTG

-172 SSEFSAAANTKY
+172 SSEFSVAANTKY

-190 RTANLDGGEK
+190 RTANLNGGEK

-219 TEGYASFDAITVGE
+219 TEGYASFDAVTVGE

-241 DGKYNGS
+241 DGKYNGN

-289 AGENVKTIT
+289 TENVKTIT

-329 YGLVNKVDA
+329 YGLVNEVDA
-338 KDGKITLVGEY
+338 KDGKITLVNEY
-349 KIDADAL
+349 AVDAAAV
-356 KDHDKDHGN
+356 KGHGS
-365 VFAIYNVAEA
+365 VFAIYNVADA

-400 TDYIESGSA
+400 TKYVENGKA

-422 TVIEIG
+422 TVIEIAQ
-428 KDAANPG
+428 KDSENNG
-435 WKEHV
+435 WNEYT

-463 DNKAKGYILVDDLK
+463 DDKNKAKGYILVDDLK

-482 DTTQTGDYVTDNRF
+482 DISQTGDNVTNSRF
-496 KPTDNKLTDAFVNK
+496 KPEDNKLTDAFVNK

-522 TGDGEEFSVD
+522 TGDGEEFSAD
-532 DKTPYVSSNFSER
+532 DKTPYVSSIFSAR
-545 NRKFTSAKATIAK
+545 NRKFTSAKATLAK

-638 SLQEQ
+638 SLQNQ
-643 VVTFEISLGSGG
+643 DVTFEISLGSGG

-718 TKFFKDGGVNEK
+718 TKFFKDGGVNDK

-752 AVAGIVDVNRDALLS
+752 AVAGIVDVNREKLLN

-773 GVPVDTLKTA
+773 GITAEVLKAVPVDANDK
-783 PFECKEEDVETFGIY
+783 PVETFGIY
-798 AGGDSYLFINSADV
+798 AGGDSYLLINSADV

-853 YLMTDNNIAETNV
+853 YLMTDNNISETNV
-866 DSKFENIEASTASQ
+866 DSKFENIGASTASQ

-901 LGLYLGGKDV
+901 LGLYLGGQDKDV
-911 DIALTDANMVLAD
+911 ALTDANMVLAD
-924 GLNGKYVKVDGAYEV
+924 GLNGKYVKKAANEYEV

-952 NYSGSAKGGTVLFDY
+952 NYKDSAKGGTVLFDY

-986 ASAAD
+986 ASAAN

-1009 ITPDENKPTSPK
+1009 TTPDENKPTSPK

-1121 EVDSTDWKEY
+1121 EVNSTDWKEY

-1173 VLFDDVLIEKLDVK
+1173 VLFDDVLIEKLDAK
-1187 ADDFDKL
+1187 ADTFDQY
-1194 VDDFKAEPANA
+1194 VNDFKAAPEHA

-1217 DKEEETTPDKEPD
+1217 DKEEETTPDKEPG

-1254 VIIAVAAFFIKKYL
+1254 VVIAVAAFFIKKYL

>member
-1 MYYNAI
+1 
-7 CIFYFYRTQ
+7 
-16 RAHSTHY
+16 
-23 TGVEMNK
+23 MNK

-52 AACNKNDDNKGS
+52 AACNKKTDDNK
-64 TEDNTSASPSFTNG
+64 TTDNTSASPSFTNG

-124 DYQNLG
+124 DYANLG
-130 AWCTFSKFDANRLTD
+130 AWCTFQKFDAKRLTG

-172 SSEFSAAANTKY
+172 SSEFSVAANTKY

-190 RTANLDGGEK
+190 RTANLNGGEK

-219 TEGYASFDAITVGE
+219 TEGYASFDAVTVGE

-241 DGKYNGS
+241 DGKYNGN

-289 AGENVKTIT
+289 TENVKTIT

-329 YGLVNKVDA
+329 YGLVNEVDA
-338 KDGKITLVGEY
+338 KDGKITLVNEY
-349 KIDADAL
+349 AVDAAAV
-356 KDHDKDHGN
+356 KGHGS
-365 VFAIYNVAEA
+365 VFAIYNVADA
-375 RMGFYTTNPLYFK
+375 RMGFYTINPLYFK

-422 TVIEIG
+422 KIIPVV
-428 KDAANPG
+428 KDTANPG
-435 WKEHV
+435 WNEYT

-463 DNKAKGYILVDDLK
+463 GDKAKGYILVDDLK

-482 DTTQTGDYVTDNRF
+482 DTTQPDAPNVTDNRF
-496 KPTDNKLTDAFVNK
+496 KPADNKLTDAFVNK

-522 TGDGEEFSVD
+522 TGDGDEFSAD
-532 DKTPYVSSNFSER
+532 DKTPYVSPIFSAK
-545 NRKFTSAKATIAK
+545 NRIFTSAKATLAK
-558 FQTKATLQKDTY
+558 FRATATLEKDTY

-585 SGVVLTVYDGDKDTN
+585 SGVVLTIYDGDKDKN

-638 SLQEQ
+638 SLQKQ
-643 VVTFEISLGSGG
+643 AVTFEISLGSGG

-682 NGASASGT
+682 NSASASGT

-718 TKFFKDGGVNEK
+718 TKFFKEGGLNDK

-752 AVAGIVDVNRDALLS
+752 AVAGIVDVNRENLLN

-773 GVPVDTLKTA
+773 GITAEVLKAVPVKCDA
-783 PFECKEEDVETFGIY
+783 DDVETFGIY
-798 AGGDSYLFINSADV
+798 AGGDSYLLINSADV

-853 YLMTDNNIAETNV
+853 YLMTDNNISETNV
-866 DSKFENIEASTASQ
+866 DSKFENIVEASTASQ

-901 LGLYLGGKDV
+901 LGLYLGGEDK
-911 DIALTDANMVLAD
+911 DIALTDENMTKLEND
-924 GLNGKYVKVDGAYEV
+924 LSGKYVRVEENGTVKFEV
-939 YNKNTHKDATETY
+939 YNKNTHKDYKDTY
-952 NYSGSAKGGTVLFDY
+952 NYSGSAKGSTVLFDY

-1009 ITPDENKPTSPK
+1009 TTPDENKPTSPK

-1041 IYSTD
+1041 IYSTE

-1121 EVDSTDWKEY
+1121 EVNSTDWKEY

-1187 ADDFDKL
+1187 ADDFDKH
-1194 VDDFKAEPANA
+1194 VNDFKAANT

-1254 VIIAVAAFFIKKYL
+1254 VVIAVAAFFIKKYL

>member
-1 MYYNAI
+1 
-7 CIFYFYRTQ
+7 
-16 RAHSTHY
+16 
-23 TGVEMNK
+23 MNK

-52 AACNKNDDNKGS
+52 AACNKKPDDNK
-64 TEDNTSASPSFTNG
+64 TPDNTSASPSFTNG

-130 AWCTFSKFDANRLTD
+130 AWCTFSKFDAKRLTG

-172 SSEFSAAANTKY
+172 SSEFSVAANTKY

-219 TEGYASFDAITVGE
+219 TEGYASFDAVTVGE

-289 AGENVKTIT
+289 TENVKTIT

-329 YGLVNKVDA
+329 YGLVNEVDA
-338 KDGKITLVGEY
+338 KDGKITLVNEY
-349 KIDADAL
+349 AVDAAAV
-356 KDHDKDHGN
+356 KGHGS
-365 VFAIYNVAEA
+365 VFAIYNVADA

-400 TDYIESGSA
+400 TKYVENGKA

-422 TVIEIG
+422 TVIEIAQ
-428 KDAANPG
+428 KDSENNG
-435 WKEHV
+435 WNEYT

-463 DNKAKGYILVDDLK
+463 DDKNKAKGYILVDDLK

-482 DTTQTGDYVTDNRF
+482 DTTQTGNNVTDNRF
-496 KPTDNKLTDAFVNK
+496 KPADNKLTDAFVNK

-522 TGDGEEFSVD
+522 TGDGEEFSAD
-532 DKTPYVSSNFSER
+532 DKTPYVSSIFSAK
-545 NRKFTSAKATIAK
+545 NRKFTSAKATLAK

-585 SGVVLTVYDGDKDTN
+585 SGVVLTVYDGDKNTN
-600 SAVKAIATFAAVTT
+600 SAAKAIATFAAVTT

-638 SLQEQ
+638 SLQNQ
-643 VVTFEISLGSGG
+643 DVTFEISLGSGG

-752 AVAGIVDVNRDALLS
+752 AVAGIVDVNRENLLN

-773 GVPVDTLKTA
+773 GITAEVLKAVPVDANDK
-783 PFECKEEDVETFGIY
+783 PVETFGIY
-798 AGGDSYLFINSADV
+798 AGGDSYLLINSADV

-838 ISVMVKVMGDSKASV
+838 ISVMVKVINGQASV
-853 YLMTDNNIAETNV
+853 YLMTDNNISETNV

-924 GLNGKYVKVDGAYEV
+924 GLNGKYVKKAANEYEV

-952 NYSGSAKGGTVLFDY
+952 NYKDSAKGGTVLFDY

-1009 ITPDENKPTSPK
+1009 TTPDENKPTSPK

-1121 EVDSTDWKEY
+1121 EVNSTDWKEY

-1187 ADDFDKL
+1187 ADEFDKH
-1194 VDDFKAEPANA
+1194 VNDFKAAPEHA

-1217 DKEEETTPDKEPD
+1217 DKEEETTPDKEPG

-1254 VIIAVAAFFIKKYL
+1254 VVIAVAAFFIKKYL

-1278 DKKKTSKKKEDDY
+1278 DKKKTSKKKENDY

>member
-1 MYYNAI
+1 
-7 CIFYFYRTQ
+7 
-16 RAHSTHY
+16 
-23 TGVEMNK
+23 
-30 LNLKKLLTL
+30 
-39 LVCLTLIVSVVLL
+39 
-52 AACNKNDDNKGS
+52 
-64 TEDNTSASPSFTNG
+64 
-78 NFRSYTTSDKGYPY
+78 
-92 APSSFTGS
+92 
-100 PTSDTEGST
+100 
-109 LPKLET
+109 
-115 VKRGVINLA
+115 
-124 DYQNLG
+124 
-130 AWCTFSKFDANRLTD
+130 
-145 EEDAKN
+145 
-151 YNKDDNVLMINNTEA
+151 
-166 RYYMYR
+166 
-172 SSEFSAAANTKY
+172 
-184 LLQVDV
+184 
-190 RTANLDGGEK
+190 
-200 KGATIKIAK
+200 
-209 SYSSG
+209 
-214 SSIPA
+214 
-219 TEGYASFDAITVGE
+219 
-233 WTTYSFII
+233 
-241 DGKYNGS
+241 
-248 TSLELQLM
+248 
-256 LGNNNLRDEYKTSG
+256 
-270 YAFFDNIRLTTVKD
+270 
-284 DTVLP
+284 
-289 AGENVKTIT
+289 
-298 LSVPN
+298 
-303 GSFDYKTTSDYPYLY
+303 
-318 NRVTTTDTNSN
+318 
-329 YGLVNKVDA
+329 
-338 KDGKITLVGEY
+338 
-349 KIDADAL
+349 
-356 KDHDKDHGN
+356 
-365 VFAIYNVAEA
+365 
-375 RMGFYTTNPLYFK
+375 
-388 RGGYYKVTVSLN
+388 
-400 TDYIESGSA
+400 
-409 YLALGKSKDLSDN
+409 
-422 TVIEIG
+422 
-428 KDAANPG
+428 
-435 WKEHV
+435 
-440 FYVYA
+440 
-445 NENTA
+445 
-450 DELYFH
+450 
-456 FGLGKDS
+456 
-463 DNKAKGYILVDDLK
+463 DDLK

-482 DTTQTGDYVTDNRF
+482 DTTQTGVNVTDNRF
-496 KPTDNKLTDAFVNK
+496 KPTDNKLTDAFANK

-522 TGDGEEFSVD
+522 TGDGEEFSAD

-600 SAVKAIATFAAVTT
+600 SAAKAIATFAAVTT

-798 AGGDSYLFINSADV
+798 AGGDSYLLINSADV

-1009 ITPDENKPTSPK
+1009 TTPDQDKPTSPK

-1121 EVDSTDWKEY
+1121 EVNSTEWKEY

-1146 YGDNAKDLSLKI
+1146 YGENAKDLSLKI

-1187 ADDFDKL
+1187 ADEFDKH
-1194 VDDFKAEPANA
+1194 VNDFKAAHA
-1205 GLTVNTVKYSAI
+1205 DLTVNTVKYSAI

-1254 VIIAVAAFFIKKYL
+1254 VVIAVAAFFIKKYL

>member
-1 MYYNAI
+1 
-7 CIFYFYRTQ
+7 
-16 RAHSTHY
+16 
-23 TGVEMNK
+23 MNK

-52 AACNKNDDNKGS
+52 AACNKKTDDNK
-64 TEDNTSASPSFTNG
+64 TPDNTSASPSFTNG

-130 AWCTFSKFDANRLTD
+130 AWCTFSKFDAKRLTG

-172 SSEFSAAANTKY
+172 SSEFSVAANTKY

-219 TEGYASFDAITVGE
+219 TEGYASFDAVTVGE

-289 AGENVKTIT
+289 TENVKTIT

-329 YGLVNKVDA
+329 YGLVNEVDA
-338 KDGKITLVGEY
+338 KDGKITLVNEY
-349 KIDADAL
+349 TVDAAAV
-356 KDHDKDHGN
+356 KGHGS
-365 VFAIYNVAEA
+365 VFAIYNVADA

-422 TVIEIG
+422 TIIPVG
-428 KDAANPG
+428 KDTENPG

-463 DNKAKGYILVDDLK
+463 GDKAKGYILVDDLK

-496 KPTDNKLTDAFVNK
+496 KPADNKLTDAFVNK

-522 TGDGEEFSVD
+522 TGDGEEFSAD
-532 DKTPYVSSNFSER
+532 DKTPYVSSIFSAR
-545 NRKFTSAKATIAK
+545 NRKFTSAKATLAK

-600 SAVKAIATFAAVTT
+600 SAAKAIATFAAVTT

-638 SLQEQ
+638 SLQNQ
-643 VVTFEISLGSGG
+643 DVTFEISLGSGG

-718 TKFFKDGGVNEK
+718 TKFFKDGGKDSSNTDAV
-730 GEFQSTSFGVPSGW
+730 FQSTSFGVPSGW

-752 AVAGIVDVNRDALLS
+752 AVAGIVDVNRENLLN

-773 GVPVDTLKTA
+773 GITAEVLKAVPVDANDK
-783 PFECKEEDVETFGIY
+783 PVETFGIY
-798 AGGDSYLFINSADV
+798 AGGDSYLLINSADV

-853 YLMTDNNIAETNV
+853 YLMTDNNISETNV

-901 LGLYLGGKDV
+901 LGLYLGGQDKDV
-911 DIALTDANMVLAD
+911 ALTDANMVLAD
-924 GLNGKYVKVDGAYEV
+924 GLNGKYVKKAANEYEV

-952 NYSGSAKGGTVLFDY
+952 NYKDSAKGGTVLFDY

-1009 ITPDENKPTSPK
+1009 TTPDENKPTSPK

-1041 IYSTD
+1041 IYSTE

-1121 EVDSTDWKEY
+1121 EVNSTEWKEY

-1187 ADDFDKL
+1187 ADEFDKH
-1194 VDDFKAEPANA
+1194 VNDFKAANA

-1217 DKEEETTPDKEPD
+1217 DKEEETTPDKEPG
-1230 KENNKDSGKN
+1230 KEDNKNSGKN

-1254 VIIAVAAFFIKKYL
+1254 VVIAVAAFFIKKYL

>member
-1 MYYNAI
+1 
-7 CIFYFYRTQ
+7 
-16 RAHSTHY
+16 
-23 TGVEMNK
+23 MNK

-52 AACNKNDDNKGS
+52 AACNKKTDDNK
-64 TEDNTSASPSFTNG
+64 TTDNTSASPSFTNG

-130 AWCTFSKFDANRLTD
+130 AWCTFSKFDAKRLTG

-172 SSEFSAAANTKY
+172 SSEFSVAANTKY

-190 RTANLDGGEK
+190 RTANLNGGEK

-219 TEGYASFDAITVGE
+219 TEGYASFDAVTVGE

-289 AGENVKTIT
+289 TENVKTIT

-329 YGLVNKVDA
+329 YGLVNEVDA
-338 KDGKITLVGEY
+338 KDGKITLVNEY
-349 KIDADAL
+349 KVAADAV
-356 KDHDKDHGN
+356 KGHGS
-365 VFAIYNVAEA
+365 VFAIYNVADA

-400 TDYIESGSA
+400 TDYIESGEA

-422 TVIEIG
+422 TIIPVG

-463 DNKAKGYILVDDLK
+463 GDKAKGYILVDDLK

-482 DTTQTGDYVTDNRF
+482 DTTQPDAPNVTDNRF
-496 KPTDNKLTDAFVNK
+496 KPADNKLTDAFVNK
-510 SGTDINGVPVTI
+510 SGTDINGVSVTI
-522 TGDGEEFSVD
+522 TGDGEEFSAD
-532 DKTPYVSSNFSER
+532 DKTPYVSSIFSAR
-545 NRKFTSAKATIAK
+545 NRKFTSAKATLAK

-585 SGVVLTVYDGDKDTN
+585 SGVVLTVYDGDKDVN
-600 SAVKAIATFAAVTT
+600 SAAKAIATFAAVTT

-643 VVTFEISLGSGG
+643 AVTFEISLGSGG

-752 AVAGIVDVNRDALLS
+752 AVAGIVDVNRENLLN

-773 GVPVDTLKTA
+773 GITAEVLKAVPVDANDK
-783 PFECKEEDVETFGIY
+783 PVETFGIY
-798 AGGDSYLFINSADV
+798 AGGSSYLLINSADV

-866 DSKFENIEASTASQ
+866 DSKFENIGASTGVM

-901 LGLYLGGKDV
+901 LGLYLGGEDK
-911 DIALTDANMVLAD
+911 DIALTDANMTKLEND
-924 GLNGKYVKVDGAYEV
+924 LSGKYVREVTEDGTVTFVV
-939 YNKNTHKDATETY
+939 YNKNTHKDVKDTY
-952 NYSGSAKGGTVLFDY
+952 NYNGSAKGGTVLFDY

-986 ASAAD
+986 ASAAN

-1009 ITPDENKPTSPK
+1009 TTPDENKPTSPK

-1041 IYSTD
+1041 IYSTE

-1080 FYKISVWAKLSEGHT
+1080 FYKISVWAKLSAGHT

-1121 EVDSTDWKEY
+1121 EVNSTDWKEY

-1146 YGDNAKDLSLKI
+1146 YGENAKDLSLKI

-1187 ADDFDKL
+1187 ADEFDKH
-1194 VDDFKAEPANA
+1194 VNDFKAANA

-1230 KENNKDSGKN
+1230 KEDNKDSGKN

-1254 VIIAVAAFFIKKYL
+1254 VVIAVAAFFIKKYL

>member
-1 MYYNAI
+1 
-7 CIFYFYRTQ
+7 
-16 RAHSTHY
+16 
-23 TGVEMNK
+23 MNK

-52 AACNKNDDNKGS
+52 AACNKKPDDNK
-64 TEDNTSASPSFTNG
+64 TPDNTSASPSFTNG

-124 DYQNLG
+124 DYANLG
-130 AWCTFSKFDANRLTD
+130 AWCTFSKFDAKRLTG

-172 SSEFSAAANTKY
+172 SSEFSVAANTKY

-190 RTANLDGGEK
+190 RTANLNGGEK

-219 TEGYASFDAITVGE
+219 TEGYASFDAVTVGE

-289 AGENVKTIT
+289 TENVKTIT

-329 YGLVNKVDA
+329 YGLVNEVDA
-338 KDGKITLVGEY
+338 KDGKITLVNEY
-349 KIDADAL
+349 AVDAAAV
-356 KDHDKDHGN
+356 KDHGS
-365 VFAIYNVAEA
+365 VFAIYNVADA

-400 TDYIESGSA
+400 TKYVENGKA

-422 TVIEIG
+422 TVIEIAQ
-428 KDAANPG
+428 KDSENNG
-435 WKEHV
+435 WNEYT

-496 KPTDNKLTDAFVNK
+496 KPADNKLTDAFVNK
-510 SGTDINGVPVTI
+510 SGADINGVPVTI
-522 TGDGEEFSVD
+522 TGDGEEFSAD
-532 DKTPYVSSNFSER
+532 DKTPYVSSIFSAR

-558 FQTKATLQKDTY
+558 FQTNATLQKDTY

-585 SGVVLTVYDGDKDTN
+585 SGVVLTVYDGDKDVN
-600 SAVKAIATFAAVTT
+600 SAAKAIATFAAVTT

-638 SLQEQ
+638 SLQNQ
-643 VVTFEISLGSGG
+643 DVTFEISLGSGG

-752 AVAGIVDVNRDALLS
+752 AVAGIVDVNRENLLN
-767 NLATKL
+767 NLATKIGITAEVL
-773 GVPVDTLKTA
+773 KAVPVDANDK
-783 PFECKEEDVETFGIY
+783 PVETFGIY
-798 AGGDSYLFINSADV
+798 AGGNSYLLINSADV

-838 ISVMVKVMGDSKASV
+838 ISVMVKVINGQASV
-853 YLMTDNNIAETNV
+853 YLMTDNNISETNV
-866 DSKFENIEASTASQ
+866 DSKFENIGASTASQ

-901 LGLYLGGKDV
+901 LGLYLGGQDKDV
-911 DIALTDANMVLAD
+911 ALTDANMVLAD
-924 GLNGKYVKVDGAYEV
+924 GLNGKYVKKAANEYEV

-952 NYSGSAKGGTVLFDY
+952 NYKDSAKGGTVLFDY

-1009 ITPDENKPTSPK
+1009 TTPDENKPTSPK

-1121 EVDSTDWKEY
+1121 EVNSTDWKEY

-1187 ADDFDKL
+1187 ADEFDKH
-1194 VDDFKAEPANA
+1194 VNDFKAAHA
-1205 GLTVNTVKYSAI
+1205 DLTVNTVKYSAI

-1254 VIIAVAAFFIKKYL
+1254 VVIAVAAFFIKKYL

>member
-1 MYYNAI
+1 
-7 CIFYFYRTQ
+7 
-16 RAHSTHY
+16 
-23 TGVEMNK
+23 MNK

-52 AACNKNDDNKGS
+52 AACNKKTDDNK
-64 TEDNTSASPSFTNG
+64 TPDNTSASPSFTNG

-130 AWCTFSKFDANRLTD
+130 AWCTFSKFDAKRLTG

-172 SSEFSAAANTKY
+172 SSEFSVAANTKY

-190 RTANLDGGEK
+190 RTANLNGGEK

-219 TEGYASFDAITVGE
+219 TEGYASFDAVTVGE

-289 AGENVKTIT
+289 TENVKTIT

-329 YGLVNKVDA
+329 YGLVNEVDA
-338 KDGKITLVGEY
+338 KDGKITLVNEY
-349 KIDADAL
+349 AVDAAAV
-356 KDHDKDHGN
+356 KGHGS
-365 VFAIYNVAEA
+365 VFAIYNVADA

-400 TDYIESGSA
+400 TKYVENGKA

-422 TVIEIG
+422 TVIEIAQ
-428 KDAANPG
+428 KDSENNG
-435 WKEHV
+435 WNEYT

-510 SGTDINGVPVTI
+510 SGTDINGVSVTI
-522 TGDGEEFSVD
+522 TGDGEEFSAD
-532 DKTPYVSSNFSER
+532 DKTPYVSSIFSAR
-545 NRKFTSAKATIAK
+545 NRKFTSAKATLAK

-600 SAVKAIATFAAVTT
+600 SAAKAIATFAAVTT

-638 SLQEQ
+638 SLQNQ
-643 VVTFEISLGSGG
+643 DVTFEISLGSGG

-752 AVAGIVDVNRDALLS
+752 AVAGIVDVNRENLLN
-767 NLATKL
+767 NLAGKL
-773 GVPVDTLKTA
+773 GITAEVLKAVPVDANDK
-783 PFECKEEDVETFGIY
+783 PVETFGIY
-798 AGGDSYLFINSADV
+798 AGGDSYLLINSADV

-838 ISVMVKVMGDSKASV
+838 ISVMVKVINGQASV

-866 DSKFENIEASTASQ
+866 DSKFENIGASTASQ

-901 LGLYLGGKDV
+901 LGLYLGGQDK

-924 GLNGKYVKVDGAYEV
+924 GLNGKYVKKAANEYEV

-952 NYSGSAKGGTVLFDY
+952 NYSGKANGGTVLFDY

-1009 ITPDENKPTSPK
+1009 TTPDENKPTSPK

-1041 IYSTD
+1041 IYSTE

-1121 EVDSTDWKEY
+1121 EVNSTDWKEY

-1146 YGDNAKDLSLKI
+1146 YGENAKDLSLKI

-1187 ADDFDKL
+1187 ADDFDKH
-1194 VDDFKAEPANA
+1194 VNDFKAANT

-1254 VIIAVAAFFIKKYL
+1254 VVIAVAAFFIKKYL

>member
-1 MYYNAI
+1 
-7 CIFYFYRTQ
+7 
-16 RAHSTHY
+16 
-23 TGVEMNK
+23 MNK

-52 AACNKNDDNKGS
+52 AACNKKTDDNK
-64 TEDNTSASPSFTNG
+64 TTDNTSASPSFTNG

-124 DYQNLG
+124 DYANLG
-130 AWCTFSKFDANRLTD
+130 AWCTFSKFDAKRLTD

-172 SSEFSAAANTKY
+172 SSEFSVAANTKY

-219 TEGYASFDAITVGE
+219 TEGYASFDAVTVGE

-289 AGENVKTIT
+289 TENVKTIT

-329 YGLVNKVDA
+329 YGLVNEVDA
-338 KDGKITLVGEY
+338 KDGQITLVDKY
-349 KIDADAL
+349 TVDAAAVEG
-356 KDHDKDHGN
+356 HGS

-400 TDYIESGSA
+400 TDNVESGSA

-422 TVIEIG
+422 TIIPVG

-463 DNKAKGYILVDDLK
+463 GDKAKGYILVDDLK

-496 KPTDNKLTDAFVNK
+496 KPADNKLTDAFVNK

-522 TGDGEEFSVD
+522 TGDGVEFSTD
-532 DKTPYVSSNFSER
+532 DKTPYVSTNFSER
-545 NRKFTSAKATIAK
+545 NRKFTSAKATLAK

-585 SGVVLTVYDGDKDTN
+585 SGVVLTVYDGDKDVN
-600 SAVKAIATFAAVTT
+600 SAAKAIATFAAVTT

-638 SLQEQ
+638 SLQNQ
-643 VVTFEISLGSGG
+643 DVTFEISLGSGG

-752 AVAGIVDVNRDALLS
+752 AVAGIVDVNRENLLN
-767 NLATKL
+767 NLATKIGITAEVL
-773 GVPVDTLKTA
+773 KAVPAKCDA
-783 PFECKEEDVETFGIY
+783 DDVETFGIY
-798 AGGDSYLFINSADV
+798 VGGNSYLLINSADV

-853 YLMTDNNIAETNV
+853 YLMTDNNISETNV
-866 DSKFENIEASTASQ
+866 DSKFENIGASTGVM

-911 DIALTDANMVLAD
+911 DIALTDANMTKLEND
-924 GLNGKYVKVDGAYEV
+924 LSGKYVREVAEDGTVTFVV
-939 YNKNTHKDATETY
+939 YNKNTHKDVKDTY
-952 NYSGSAKGGTVLFDY
+952 NYNGSAKGGTVLFDY

-1009 ITPDENKPTSPK
+1009 TTPDENKPTSPK

-1121 EVDSTDWKEY
+1121 EVNSTDWKEY

-1146 YGDNAKDLSLKI
+1146 YGENAKDLSLKI

-1187 ADDFDKL
+1187 ADVFDKH
-1194 VDDFKAEPANA
+1194 VDDFKAANA
-1205 GLTVNTVKYSAI
+1205 GAKVNTVKYSAI

-1230 KENNKDSGKN
+1230 KEDNKNSGKN

-1254 VIIAVAAFFIKKYL
+1254 VVIAVAAFFIKKYL

>member
-1 MYYNAI
+1 
-7 CIFYFYRTQ
+7 
-16 RAHSTHY
+16 
-23 TGVEMNK
+23 MNK

-52 AACNKNDDNKGS
+52 AACNKKTDDNK
-64 TEDNTSASPSFTNG
+64 TTDNTSASPSFTNG

-130 AWCTFSKFDANRLTD
+130 AWCTFSKFDAKRLTG

-172 SSEFSAAANTKY
+172 SSEFSVAANTKY

-200 KGATIKIAK
+200 NGATIKIAK

-219 TEGYASFDAITVGE
+219 TEGYASFDAVTVGE

-241 DGKYNGS
+241 DGKYNGN

-289 AGENVKTIT
+289 TENVKTIT

-329 YGLVNKVDA
+329 YGLVNEVDA
-338 KDGKITLVGEY
+338 KDGKITLVNEY
-349 KIDADAL
+349 AVDAAAV
-356 KDHDKDHGN
+356 KGHGS
-365 VFAIYNVAEA
+365 VFAIYNVADA

-422 TVIEIG
+422 KIIPVL
-428 KDAANPG
+428 KDTENPG

-463 DNKAKGYILVDDLK
+463 DNKAKGYILIDDLK

-510 SGTDINGVPVTI
+510 SGTDINGVSVTI
-522 TGDGEEFSVD
+522 TGDGEEFSAD
-532 DKTPYVSSNFSER
+532 DKTPYVSSIFSAR
-545 NRKFTSAKATIAK
+545 NRKFTSAKATLAK

-585 SGVVLTVYDGDKDTN
+585 SGVVLTIYDGDKDTN
-600 SAVKAIATFAAVTT
+600 SAAKAIATFAAVTT

-638 SLQEQ
+638 SLQNQ
-643 VVTFEISLGSGG
+643 DVTFEISLGSGG

-718 TKFFKDGGVNEK
+718 TKFFKEGGLNDK
-730 GEFQSTSFGVPSGW
+730 DEFQSTSFGVPSGW

-752 AVAGIVDVNRDALLS
+752 AVAGIVDVNRENLLN

-773 GVPVDTLKTA
+773 GVSVDTLKTA
-783 PFECKEEDVETFGIY
+783 PFKCKEEDVETFGIY
-798 AGGDSYLFINSADV
+798 AGGDSYLLINSANV

-853 YLMTDNNIAETNV
+853 YLMTDNNISETNV

-901 LGLYLGGKDV
+901 LGLYLGGQDKDV
-911 DIALTDANMVLAD
+911 ALTDANMVLAD
-924 GLNGKYVKVDGAYEV
+924 GLNGKYVKKAANEYEV

-952 NYSGSAKGGTVLFDY
+952 NYSGKANGGTVLFDY

-1009 ITPDENKPTSPK
+1009 TTPDQDKPTSPK
-1021 GWTKTSLTKD
+1021 GWTKTSLTKV

-1121 EVDSTDWKEY
+1121 EVDSTEWKEY

-1146 YGDNAKDLSLKI
+1146 YGENAKDLSLKI

-1187 ADDFDKL
+1187 AEDFDKH
-1194 VDDFKAEPANA
+1194 VNDFKAANA

-1254 VIIAVAAFFIKKYL
+1254 VVIAVAAFFIKKYL

>member
-1 MYYNAI
+1 
-7 CIFYFYRTQ
+7 
-16 RAHSTHY
+16 
-23 TGVEMNK
+23 MNK

-52 AACNKNDDNKGS
+52 AACNKKTDDNK
-64 TEDNTSASPSFTNG
+64 TTDNTSASPSFTNG

-130 AWCTFSKFDANRLTD
+130 AWCTFSKFDAKRLTG

-172 SSEFSAAANTKY
+172 SSEFSVAANTKY

-190 RTANLDGGEK
+190 RTANLNGGEK

-219 TEGYASFDAITVGE
+219 TEGYASFDAVTVGE

-289 AGENVKTIT
+289 TENVKTIT

-329 YGLVNKVDA
+329 YGLVNEVDA
-338 KDGKITLVGEY
+338 KDGKITLVNEY
-349 KIDADAL
+349 AVDAAAV
-356 KDHDKDHGN
+356 KGHGS
-365 VFAIYNVAEA
+365 VFAIYNVADA

-400 TDYIESGSA
+400 TKYVENGKA

-422 TVIEIG
+422 TVIEIAQ
-428 KDAANPG
+428 KDSENNG
-435 WKEHV
+435 WNEYT

-496 KPTDNKLTDAFVNK
+496 KPADNKLTDAFVNK

-522 TGDGEEFSVD
+522 TGDGEEFSAD
-532 DKTPYVSSNFSER
+532 DKTPYVSPNFSER
-545 NRKFTSAKATIAK
+545 NRKFTSAKATLAK

-585 SGVVLTVYDGDKDTN
+585 SGVVLTVYDGDKDVN
-600 SAVKAIATFAAVTT
+600 SAAKAIATFAAVTT

-638 SLQEQ
+638 SLQNQ
-643 VVTFEISLGSGG
+643 DVTFEISLGSGG

-752 AVAGIVDVNRDALLS
+752 AVAGIVDVNRENLLN

-773 GVPVDTLKTA
+773 GITAEVLKAVPVDANDK
-783 PFECKEEDVETFGIY
+783 PVETFGIY
-798 AGGDSYLFINSADV
+798 AGGDSYLLINSADV

-866 DSKFENIEASTASQ
+866 DSKFENIEASTGVA

-901 LGLYLGGKDV
+901 LGLYLGGEDKDV
-911 DIALTDANMVLAD
+911 ELTGGTDGNMKLAD
-924 GLNGKYVKVDGAYEV
+924 GTTGKYTEVEGKFVV
-939 YNKNTHKDATETY
+939 YNKNVHTGDDVKTY
-952 NYSGSAKGGTVLFDY
+952 NYTGSAKGGTVLFDY

-986 ASAAD
+986 ASATN

-1009 ITPDENKPTSPK
+1009 TTPDENKPTSPK

-1080 FYKISVWAKLSEGHT
+1080 YYKISVWAKLSEGHT

-1173 VLFDDVLIEKLDVK
+1173 VLFDDVLIKKLDVK
-1187 ADDFDKL
+1187 ADDFDKH
-1194 VDDFKAEPANA
+1194 VDDFKAANA

-1230 KENNKDSGKN
+1230 NKDSKDSSKN

-1254 VIIAVAAFFIKKYL
+1254 VVIAVAAFFLKKYL